1 MVFGDTSIS
10 VDEVLVH
17 VFLLSIPKPR
27 TKQILLQHIIIT
39 SALKQDPK
47 VYYHIF
53 GKIRRCDTKTFTY
66 MEKTM
71 KLLGR
76 VFTFLLLAVT
86 FAACSSDDDSTDGDG
101 NIKPDVNVNDPVG
114 TVSLSMMK
122 GHDLNE
128 GATYIGNSSIHI
140 GNDYNF
146 NGGYFI
152 SLGTVKG
159 LGNVSY
165 IPTTGWADMVS
176 VRSGNGYVAYS
187 YGTFYRI
194 YVEKEIVGTT
204 GGIIGYDVKYQAPF
218 KGKDLELELPATSVS
233 FDKKGGTENIVFNNK
248 EFVVFTAKSSEDWCQ
263 IIPTS
268 TYNYSFLA
276 NGIQIIA
283 QPSNVAATTEATI
296 TLTTAYGKK
305 KEIKVTRGGV
315 DPYLTLN
322 ETSVTLDAKECERQV
337 GLNTN
342 IQKED
347 LTISNTASS
356 WCKAEFVD
364 QTRAIHA
371 SAARIKFVGN
381 KPAKAV
387 KAANAAGSASYYA
400 LVLKA
405 NSNDKDT
412 ERKGTITLKSKDGK
426 KSVTLNVI
434 QNKAYLYVRNE
445 GYNEVSFDNKEERN
459 AVIGNVYT
467 NLEYEDLQVSC
478 NETWCKP
485 ELQKDYWGNITLNTN
500 ISKNTTDKTRK
511 AKIVISNKTKTLSFT
526 MNVSQNGVKFVPSQT
541 KVGFDKN
548 QSNKTITINT
558 NIDWE
563 ASSNQS
569 WCTISR
575 NGNNLTIRATPYSGS
590 TANRKATISFKGLS
604 TKIEVD
610 QSKYALGDEY
620 YENGVKGQVIYMND
634 TTRYVGKEVGGTG
647 TVWSTE
653 KVATGATYEHDGRL
667 NLAIIKKISGWKDLY
682 PAFALCDALNTGSVT
697 GWYLPARDELCK
709 IQSQLS
715 GHYWSSSEKSQ
726 EYAYHVYNGYTYGN
740 KETLYKVKAVHRF

>member
-1 MVFGDTSIS
+1 
-10 VDEVLVH
+10 
-17 VFLLSIPKPR
+17 
-27 TKQILLQHIIIT
+27 
-39 SALKQDPK
+39 
-47 VYYHIF
+47 
-53 GKIRRCDTKTFTY
+53 
-66 MEKTM
+66 MEKTI
-71 KLLGR
+71 KLLER
-76 VFTFLLLAVT
+76 IFTFLLLAVV

-101 NIKPDVNVNDPVG
+101 NIKPDVNVNDPAG

-122 GHDLNE
+122 GSSISE
-128 GATYIGNSSIHI
+128 GATRIGGSYIYI

-146 NGGYFI
+146 DGGYFI

-176 VRSGNGYVAYS
+176 VRNNNGYVAYS
-187 YGTFYRI
+187 NGSFYRI
-194 YVEKEIVGTT
+194 FVEKEIVGTT

-218 KGKDLELELPATSVS
+218 KGKDLELELPATSIS
-233 FDKKGGTENIVFNNK
+233 FDKKGGTENIVFDNK

-371 SAARIKFVGN
+371 NAARIKFVGN
-381 KPAKAV
+381 KPAKTV
-387 KAANAAGSASYYA
+387 KAAGSTNYYA

-405 NSNDKDT
+405 EANDKET
-412 ERKGTITLKSKDGK
+412 ERKGVVTLKSKDGK
-426 KSVTLNVI
+426 KSVTLNIV
-434 QNKAYLYVRNE
+434 
-445 GYNEVSFDNKEERN
+445 
-459 AVIGNVYT
+459 
-467 NLEYEDLQVSC
+467 
-478 NETWCKP
+478 
-485 ELQKDYWGNITLNTN
+485 QKGI
-500 ISKNTTDKTRK
+500 
-511 AKIVISNKTKTLSFT
+511 
-526 MNVSQNGVKFVPSQT
+526 KFVPSQT

-590 TANRKATISFKGLS
+590 AANRKATITFKGLS

-620 YENGVKGQVIYMND
+620 NENGVKGEVICIND
-634 TTRYVGKEVGGTG
+634 TIRYVGKDVGEAI
-647 TVWSTE
+647 WSTE
-653 KVATGATYEHDGRL
+653 KVATGATDEYDGRV
-667 NLAIIKKISGWKDLY
+667 NMAIIKKISGWKDLY

-697 GWYLPARDELCK
+697 GWYLPALYELYN
-709 IQSQLS
+709 IYIGGYDLRY
-715 GHYWSSSEKSQ
+715 HYYWTST
-726 EYAYHVYNGYTYGN
+726 EYAKDISYSSDGYASYTPKN
-740 KETLYKVKAVHRF
+740 LKYKVKAVHRF

>member
-1 MVFGDTSIS
+1 MS
-10 VDEVLVH
+10 V
-17 VFLLSIPKPR
+17 I
-27 TKQILLQHIIIT
+27 
-39 SALKQDPK
+39 
-47 VYYHIF
+47 
-53 GKIRRCDTKTFTY
+53 
-66 MEKTM
+66 
-71 KLLGR
+71 
-76 VFTFLLLAVT
+76 
-86 FAACSSDDDSTDGDG
+86 ACSSDDSTDGDG
-101 NIKPDVNVNDPVG
+101 NIKPDVNVNDPAG

-122 GHDLNE
+122 GPSISE
-128 GATYIGNSSIHI
+128 GATGIGGSYIYI

-146 NGGYFI
+146 DGGSFI

-165 IPTTGWADMVS
+165 IPTTGWADKVS
-176 VRSGNGYVAYS
+176 VRNNNGYVAYS
-187 YGTFYRI
+187 HGTFYRI
-194 YVEKEIVGTT
+194 FVEKKIVGTT

-233 FDKKGGTENIVFNNK
+233 FDKNGGTENIVFNNK
-248 EFVVFTAKSSEDWCQ
+248 EFVVFTAKSSENWCQ

-268 TYNYSFLA
+268 TYNYSFLS
-276 NGIQIIA
+276 NGIQIEVY
-283 QPSNVAATTEATI
+283 PSDVAATTEATI

-322 ETSVTLDAKECERQV
+322 ETSVTLDAKECKRQI

-434 QNKAYLYVRNE
+434 QDKAYLYVE
-445 GYNEVSFDNKEERN
+445 DKGYNKASFDNEERN
-459 AVIGNVYT
+459 ATIGTVYT
-467 NLEYEDLQVSC
+467 SLEYKDLQVSC
-478 NETWCKP
+478 NEAWCKP
-485 ELQKDYWGNITLNTN
+485 ELQKSYGQIILNAN
-500 ISKNTTDKTRK
+500 ISKNTTEKSRE

-526 MNVSQNGVKFVPSQT
+526 LTVSQSGVKFIPSQT

-548 QSNKTITINT
+548 YSNKTITINT

-563 ASSNQS
+563 ASTNQS
-569 WCTISR
+569 WCTISK

-590 TANRKATISFKGLS
+590 AANRKATISFKGLS

-620 YENGVKGQVIYMND
+620 NENGVKGQVICIND
-634 TTRYVGKEVGGTG
+634 TIRYVGKDVGNA
-647 TVWSTE
+647 VWSNE
-653 KVATGATYEHDGRL
+653 SVLTGANNEYDGRV
-667 NLAIIKKISGWKDLY
+667 NMAIIKKISGWKDLY
-682 PAFALCDALNTGSVT
+682 PAFALCDALNTGNVT
-697 GWYLPARDELCK
+697 GWYLPATKELSDIYAK
-709 IQSQLS
+709 GNGIRS
-715 GHYWSSSEKSQ
+715 YFWSST
-726 EYAYHVYNGYTYGN
+726 EYSVNQAYRNYNGWSQDQK
-740 KETLYKVKAVHRF
+740 KESYKVKAVHRF

>member
-1 MVFGDTSIS
+1 
-10 VDEVLVH
+10 
-17 VFLLSIPKPR
+17 
-27 TKQILLQHIIIT
+27 
-39 SALKQDPK
+39 
-47 VYYHIF
+47 
-53 GKIRRCDTKTFTY
+53 

-76 VFTFLLLAVT
+76 VFTFLLLAIT
-86 FAACSSDDDSTDGDG
+86 FVACSSDDASTDGDG
-101 NIKPDVNVNDPVG
+101 NIKPDVKVNDPAG

-122 GHDLNE
+122 GRSIYD
-128 GATYIGNSSIHI
+128 GATGIGSIYIGD
-140 GNDYNF
+140 DYNF
-146 NGGYFI
+146 DGGYFI

-165 IPTTGWADMVS
+165 IPTTGWANKVS
-176 VRSGNGYVAYS
+176 VRCDNGYVAYDP
-187 YGTFYRI
+187 YRGFYRI
-194 YVEKEIVGTT
+194 FVEKEIVGTT
-204 GGIIGYDVKYQAPF
+204 GGIIGYDVKYQSPF

-283 QPSNVAATTEATI
+283 RPSDVAATTEATI

-434 QNKAYLYVRNE
+434 QNKAYLYVRDE
-445 GYNEVSFDNKEERN
+445 GYNEVSFDNEERN

-485 ELQKDYWGNITLNTN
+485 ELQKDYRGYTLNTN
-500 ISKNTTDKTRK
+500 ISKNTTEKTRK

-526 MNVSQNGVKFVPSQT
+526 LTVSQRGVQFIPSQT

-548 QSNKTITINT
+548 QSYKTITINT

-590 TANRKATISFKGLS
+590 AANRKATITFKGLS

-610 QSKYALGDEY
+610 QSKYAVGDQY
-620 YENGVKGQVIYMND
+620 SENGVKGQVVYMD
-634 TTRYVGKEVGGTG
+634 GTIRYVGKDVGEAA
-647 TVWSTE
+647 WSTE
-653 KVATGATYEHDGRL
+653 TVLTGATDHNDGRV
-667 NLAIIKKISGWKDLY
+667 NMAIIKKIPGWKGLY
-682 PAFALCDALNTGSVT
+682 PAFALCDALNTGGVT
-697 GWYLPARDELCK
+697 GWYLPAYYELRRIVSNGK
-709 IQSQLS
+709 
-715 GHYWSSSEKSQ
+715 YWSSSEDSESIANTDKH
-726 EYAYHVYNGYTYGN
+726 ARD
-740 KETLYKVKAVHRF
+740 KKDIFIVKAVHRF

>member
-1 MVFGDTSIS
+1 
-10 VDEVLVH
+10 
-17 VFLLSIPKPR
+17 
-27 TKQILLQHIIIT
+27 
-39 SALKQDPK
+39 
-47 VYYHIF
+47 
-53 GKIRRCDTKTFTY
+53 
-66 MEKTM
+66 MEKTI
-71 KLLGR
+71 KLLER
-76 VFTFLLLAVT
+76 VFTFLLLAVA

-101 NIKPDVNVNDPVG
+101 NIKPDVNVNDPAG

-146 NGGYFI
+146 DGGYFI

-165 IPTTGWADMVS
+165 IPTTGWASNVS

-387 KAANAAGSASYYA
+387 KAAGSTNYYA

-405 NSNDKDT
+405 EANDKET
-412 ERKGTITLKSKDGK
+412 ERKGVVTLKSKDGK
-426 KSVTLNVI
+426 KSVTLNIV
-434 QNKAYLYVRNE
+434 
-445 GYNEVSFDNKEERN
+445 
-459 AVIGNVYT
+459 
-467 NLEYEDLQVSC
+467 
-478 NETWCKP
+478 
-485 ELQKDYWGNITLNTN
+485 QKGI
-500 ISKNTTDKTRK
+500 
-511 AKIVISNKTKTLSFT
+511 
-526 MNVSQNGVKFVPSQT
+526 KFIPSQT

-569 WCTISR
+569 WCTLTR
-575 NGNNLTIRATPYSGS
+575 NGNDLTIRATPYSGS
-590 TANRKATISFKGLS
+590 AANRKATISFKGLS

-610 QSKYALGDEY
+610 QSKYAVGETY
-620 YENGVKGQVIYMND
+620 NENGVKGKVIYMND
-634 TTRYVGKEVGGTG
+634 TIRYVGKDVGEAA
-647 TVWSTE
+647 WSTE
-653 KVATGATYEHDGRL
+653 EVATGATEMYDGRV
-667 NLAIIKKISGWKDLY
+667 NMAIIKKISGWKGLY
-682 PAFALCDALNTGSVT
+682 PAFALCDALNTRGVT
-697 GWYLPARDELCK
+697 GWYLPAYYELRRIVSNGK
-709 IQSQLS
+709 
-715 GHYWSSSEKSQ
+715 YWSSSEYS
-726 EYAYHVYNGYTYGN
+726 ERIANTNYNAHDK
-740 KETLYKVKAVHRF
+740 KEIFIVKAIHRF

>member
-1 MVFGDTSIS
+1 
-10 VDEVLVH
+10 
-17 VFLLSIPKPR
+17 
-27 TKQILLQHIIIT
+27 
-39 SALKQDPK
+39 
-47 VYYHIF
+47 
-53 GKIRRCDTKTFTY
+53 
-66 MEKTM
+66 M

-76 VFTFLLLAVT
+76 VFTFLLLAIT
-86 FAACSSDDDSTDGDG
+86 FVACSSDDASIDGDG
-101 NIKPDVNVNDPVG
+101 NIKPDVNVNDPAG

-122 GHDLNE
+122 GPSIRE
-128 GATYIGNSSIHI
+128 GATRIGGSDIYI

-146 NGGYFI
+146 DGGYFI
-152 SLGTVKG
+152 SLGAVKG

-165 IPTTGWADMVS
+165 IPTQGWADMVS
-176 VRSGNGYVAYS
+176 VRSGNGYVAYDP
-187 YGTFYRI
+187 YRGFYRI
-194 YVEKEIVGTT
+194 FVEKEIVGTT
-204 GGIIGYDVKYQAPF
+204 GGIIGYDVKYQVPF

-315 DPYLTLN
+315 DPYLTLD

-356 WCKAEFVD
+356 WCEAEFVD

-426 KSVTLNVI
+426 KSVTLNIV
-434 QNKAYLYVRNE
+434 
-445 GYNEVSFDNKEERN
+445 
-459 AVIGNVYT
+459 
-467 NLEYEDLQVSC
+467 
-478 NETWCKP
+478 
-485 ELQKDYWGNITLNTN
+485 QKGI
-500 ISKNTTDKTRK
+500 
-511 AKIVISNKTKTLSFT
+511 
-526 MNVSQNGVKFVPSQT
+526 KFIPSQT

-563 ASSNQS
+563 PSSNQS
-569 WCTISR
+569 WCTTSR

-610 QSKYALGDEY
+610 QSKYAVGETY
-620 YENGVKGQVIYMND
+620 NENGVKGEIIYMND
-634 TTRYVGKEVGGTG
+634 TIRYVGKDVGEAA
-647 TVWSTE
+647 WSTE
-653 KVATGATYEHDGRL
+653 TVLTGATDENDGRV
-667 NLAIIKKISGWKDLY
+667 NMAIIKKISGWKGLY
-682 PAFALCDALNTGSVT
+682 PAFALCDALNTGNVT
-697 GWYLPARDELCK
+697 GWYLPAREELYD
-709 IQSQLS
+709 I
-715 GHYWSSSEKSQ
+715 HRFHRFDNDYWSSTED
-726 EYAYHVYNGYTYGN
+726 YVNAACYFYYNGWSQTP
-740 KETLYKVKAVHRF
+740 KERICKVKAVHRF

>member
-1 MVFGDTSIS
+1 M
-10 VDEVLVH
+10 
-17 VFLLSIPKPR
+17 
-27 TKQILLQHIIIT
+27 
-39 SALKQDPK
+39 
-47 VYYHIF
+47 
-53 GKIRRCDTKTFTY
+53 GKTI
-66 MEKTM
+66 
-71 KLLGR
+71 KLLER
-76 VFTFLLLAVT
+76 VFTFLLLAVA

-101 NIKPDVNVNDPVG
+101 NIKPDVNVNDPAG

-122 GHDLNE
+122 GSSIAG
-128 GATYIGNSSIHI
+128 GATRIGGSNIYI

-146 NGGYFI
+146 DGGYFI

-176 VRSGNGYVAYS
+176 VRSNNGYVAYS

-248 EFVVFTAKSSEDWCQ
+248 EFVVYTAKSSEDWCQ

-283 QPSNVAATTEATI
+283 QPSDVATTTEATI

-381 KPAKAV
+381 KPAKEV
-387 KAANAAGSASYYA
+387 KAAGSTNYYI

-405 NSNDKDT
+405 EANDKET
-412 ERKGTITLKSKDGK
+412 ERKGVVTLKSKDGK
-426 KSVTLNVI
+426 KSVTLNIV
-434 QNKAYLYVRNE
+434 
-445 GYNEVSFDNKEERN
+445 
-459 AVIGNVYT
+459 
-467 NLEYEDLQVSC
+467 
-478 NETWCKP
+478 
-485 ELQKDYWGNITLNTN
+485 QKGI
-500 ISKNTTDKTRK
+500 
-511 AKIVISNKTKTLSFT
+511 
-526 MNVSQNGVKFVPSQT
+526 KFIPSQT

-548 QSNKTITINT
+548 QSNKTITIYT

-569 WCTISR
+569 WCTLSR
-575 NGNNLTIRATPYSGS
+575 NGNDLTIRATPYSGS
-590 TANRKATISFKGLS
+590 AANRKATISFKGLS

-610 QSKYALGDEY
+610 QSKYAVDDEY
-620 YENGVKGQVIYMND
+620 NENGVKGKVIYMND
-634 TTRYVGKEVGGTG
+634 TIRYVGKDVGEAA
-647 TVWSTE
+647 WSTE
-653 KVATGATYEHDGRL
+653 EVATGATDTYDGRV
-667 NLAIIKKISGWKDLY
+667 NTTIIKKISGWKDLY
-682 PAFALCDALNTGSVT
+682 PAFASCDALNTGGVT
-697 GWYLPARDELCK
+697 GWYLPAHYELSR
-709 IQSQLS
+709 IVSN
-715 GHYWSSSEKSQ
+715 GIYWSSSESSKES
-726 EYAYHVYNGYTYGN
+726 AYINYKYNARG
-740 KETLYKVKAVHRF
+740 KKDIFKVKAIHRF

>member
-1 MVFGDTSIS
+1 
-10 VDEVLVH
+10 
-17 VFLLSIPKPR
+17 
-27 TKQILLQHIIIT
+27 
-39 SALKQDPK
+39 
-47 VYYHIF
+47 
-53 GKIRRCDTKTFTY
+53 
-66 MEKTM
+66 MEKTI
-71 KLLGR
+71 KLLER
-76 VFTFLLLAVT
+76 VFTFLLLAVA

-101 NIKPDVNVNDPVG
+101 NIKPDVNVNDPAG

-146 NGGYFI
+146 DGGYFI

-165 IPTTGWADMVS
+165 IPTTGWASNVS

-283 QPSNVAATTEATI
+283 QPSNVAAKTEATI

-322 ETSVTLDAKECERQV
+322 ETSVTLDAKECEREV

-387 KAANAAGSASYYA
+387 KAAGSTNYYT

-405 NSNDKDT
+405 EANDKET
-412 ERKGTITLKSKDGK
+412 ERKGVVTIKSKDGK
-426 KSVTLNVI
+426 KSVTLNIV
-434 QNKAYLYVRNE
+434 
-445 GYNEVSFDNKEERN
+445 
-459 AVIGNVYT
+459 
-467 NLEYEDLQVSC
+467 
-478 NETWCKP
+478 
-485 ELQKDYWGNITLNTN
+485 QKGIT
-500 ISKNTTDKTRK
+500 
-511 AKIVISNKTKTLSFT
+511 
-526 MNVSQNGVKFVPSQT
+526 FVPSQT

-548 QSNKTITINT
+548 HSNKTITINT

-569 WCTISR
+569 WCTLSR
-575 NGNNLTIRATPYSGS
+575 NGNKLTIRATPYSGS
-590 TANRKATISFKGLS
+590 AANRKATISFKGLS

-610 QSKYALGDEY
+610 QSKYAVGETY
-620 YENGVKGQVIYMND
+620 NENGVKGKVIYMND
-634 TTRYVGKEVGGTG
+634 TIRYVEKDVGEAA
-647 TVWSTE
+647 WSTE
-653 KVATGATYEHDGRL
+653 EVATGATDMYDGRV
-667 NLAIIKKISGWKDLY
+667 NTTIIKKISGWKDLY
-682 PAFALCDALNTGSVT
+682 PAFALCDALNTGGVT
-697 GWYLPARDELCK
+697 GWYLPAYEELRR
-709 IQSQLS
+709 IASN
-715 GHYWSSSEKSQ
+715 GGEYWSST
-726 EYAYHVYNGYTYGN
+726 EYSYSKEEAFIGYNSYTRY
-740 KETLYKVKAVHRF
+740 KKQIFKVKAIHRF

>member
-1 MVFGDTSIS
+1 
-10 VDEVLVH
+10 
-17 VFLLSIPKPR
+17 
-27 TKQILLQHIIIT
+27 
-39 SALKQDPK
+39 
-47 VYYHIF
+47 
-53 GKIRRCDTKTFTY
+53 
-66 MEKTM
+66 MEKTI
-71 KLLGR
+71 KLLER
-76 VFTFLLLAVT
+76 VFTFLLLAVA

-101 NIKPDVNVNDPVG
+101 NIKPNVNVNDPVG

-122 GHDLNE
+122 GPSIRE
-128 GATYIGNSSIHI
+128 GATGIGSIYIGD
-140 GNDYNF
+140 DYNF
-146 NGGYFI
+146 DGGYFI

-165 IPTTGWADMVS
+165 IPTTGWASKVS
-176 VRSGNGYVAYS
+176 VRSGNGYVACDP
-187 YGTFYRI
+187 YGFFYRI
-194 YVEKEIVGTT
+194 FVEKEIVGTT

-233 FDKKGGTENIVFNNK
+233 FDKKGGTENIVLDNK
-248 EFVVFTAKSSEDWCQ
+248 EFVVFTAKSSENWCQ
-263 IIPTS
+263 VIHTS
-268 TYNYSFLA
+268 TYNYSFLS
-276 NGIQIIA
+276 NGLQIKVY
-283 QPSNVAATTEATI
+283 PSNVAATTEATI

-434 QNKAYLYVRNE
+434 QNKAYLYVGNE
-445 GYNEVSFDNKEERN
+445 GYNEVSFDNEERN

-467 NLEYEDLQVSC
+467 SLEYEDLQVSC
-478 NETWCKP
+478 NEAWCKP
-485 ELQKDYWGNITLNTN
+485 ELQKKSYGIELNAN
-500 ISKNTTDKTRK
+500 ISKNATEKSRK
-511 AKIVISNKTKTLSFT
+511 AKIMISNKTKTLNFT
-526 MNVSQNGVKFVPSQT
+526 MNVSQRGITFVPSQT

-575 NGNNLTIRATPYSGS
+575 NGNNLTIRATPYSGT
-590 TANRKATISFKGLS
+590 TANRKATITFKGLS

-610 QSKYALGDEY
+610 QSKYAVGDQY
-620 YENGVKGQVIYMND
+620 SENGVKGEVICMID
-634 TTRYVGKEVGGTG
+634 TIRYVGKEVGEA
-647 TVWSTE
+647 VWSTE
-653 KVATGATYEHDGRL
+653 NVETGAKDYSDGRV
-667 NLAIIKKISGWKDLY
+667 NMAIIKKISGWKTLY
-682 PAFALCDALNTGSVT
+682 PAFALCDALNTGGVI
-697 GWYLPARDELCK
+697 GWYLPARKEFRFNSEGK
-709 IQSQLS
+709 
-715 GHYWSSSEKSQ
+715 YWSSTEGDYTTAYDNQGSWQYKSSR
-726 EYAYHVYNGYTYGN
+726 
-740 KETLYKVKAVHRF
+740 LKVKAIHRF

>member
-1 MVFGDTSIS
+1 
-10 VDEVLVH
+10 
-17 VFLLSIPKPR
+17 
-27 TKQILLQHIIIT
+27 
-39 SALKQDPK
+39 
-47 VYYHIF
+47 
-53 GKIRRCDTKTFTY
+53 
-66 MEKTM
+66 MEKTI
-71 KLLGR
+71 KLLER
-76 VFTFLLLAVT
+76 VFTFLLLAVA
-86 FAACSSDDDSTDGDG
+86 FAACSSDDDSTDGNG

-122 GHDLNE
+122 GPSIRE
-128 GATYIGNSSIHI
+128 GATGIGSIYI

-146 NGGYFI
+146 DGGYFI

-165 IPTTGWADMVS
+165 IPTTGWASKVS
-176 VRSGNGYVAYS
+176 VRSGNGYVACDP
-187 YGTFYRI
+187 YGFFYRI
-194 YVEKEIVGTT
+194 FVEKEIVGTT

-283 QPSNVAATTEATI
+283 QPSDVATTTEATI

-434 QNKAYLYVRNE
+434 QNKAYLYVRSE
-445 GYNEVSFDNKEERN
+445 GYNEVSFDNEERN
-459 AVIGNVYT
+459 AAIGNVYT
-467 NLEYEDLQVSC
+467 SLEYEDLQVSC
-478 NETWCKP
+478 NEAWCKP
-485 ELQKDYWGNITLNTN
+485 ELQKESYGYIILNAN
-500 ISKNTTDKTRK
+500 ISKNATEKTRK
-511 AKIVISNKTKTLSFT
+511 AKIVISNKTKTLNFT
-526 MNVSQNGVKFVPSQT
+526 MNVSQRGITFVPSQT

-569 WCTISR
+569 WCTLSR
-575 NGNNLTIRATPYSGS
+575 NGNNLTIRVTPYSGS
-590 TANRKATISFKGLS
+590 AANRKATITFKGLS

-620 YENGVKGQVIYMND
+620 NENGVKGEVICIND
-634 TTRYVGKEVGGTG
+634 TIRYVGKDVGKTA
-647 TVWSTE
+647 WSTE
-653 KVATGATYEHDGRL
+653 EVATGATDKYDGRL
-667 NLAIIKKISGWKDLY
+667 NMAVIKKISGWKDLY

-697 GWYLPARDELCK
+697 GWYLPAMYELETINRVGIIRDW
-709 IQSQLS
+709 
-715 GHYWSSSEKSQ
+715 HWSSTEYNESEAFIS
-726 EYAYHVYNGYTYGN
+726 YGN
-740 KETLYKVKAVHRF
+740 SGDHPKRTKYEVKAVHRF

>member
-1 MVFGDTSIS
+1 MST
-10 VDEVLVH
+10 
-17 VFLLSIPKPR
+17 PKPR
-27 TKQILLQHIIIT
+27 TKQIPLQHIIIT
-39 SALKQDPK
+39 SALIQEPK
-47 VYYHIF
+47 IYYNIF
-53 GKIRRCDTKTFTY
+53 GNLRRCNIKTFTY
-66 MEKTM
+66 MEKTI
-71 KLLGR
+71 KLLER
-76 VFTFLLLAVT
+76 VFTFLLLAVA

-101 NIKPDVNVNDPVG
+101 NIKPDVNVNDPAG

-146 NGGYFI
+146 DGGYFI

-165 IPTTGWADMVS
+165 IPTTGWASNFS

-322 ETSVTLDAKECERQV
+322 ETSVTLDAKECERQI

-364 QTRAIHA
+364 QTRAIHT

-381 KPAKAV
+381 KPAKAI
-387 KAANAAGSASYYA
+387 KAAGSTNYYA

-405 NSNDKDT
+405 EENDKET
-412 ERKGTITLKSKDGK
+412 ERKGVVTLKSKDGK
-426 KSVTLNVI
+426 KSVTLNIV
-434 QNKAYLYVRNE
+434 
-445 GYNEVSFDNKEERN
+445 
-459 AVIGNVYT
+459 
-467 NLEYEDLQVSC
+467 
-478 NETWCKP
+478 
-485 ELQKDYWGNITLNTN
+485 QKGI
-500 ISKNTTDKTRK
+500 
-511 AKIVISNKTKTLSFT
+511 
-526 MNVSQNGVKFVPSQT
+526 KFIPSQT
-541 KVGFDKN
+541 KVCFDKN
-548 QSNKTITINT
+548 YSNKTITINT
-558 NIDWE
+558 NLDWE

-569 WCTISR
+569 WCTLTK

-590 TANRKATISFKGLS
+590 TANRIATISFKGLS

-610 QSKYALGDEY
+610 QSKYALGEEY
-620 YENGVKGQVIYMND
+620 NENGVKGQVICMND
-634 TTRYVGKEVGGTG
+634 TVRFVGTAA
-647 TVWSTE
+647 WSTE
-653 KVATGATYEHDGRL
+653 KVATGAIYKHDGRL
-667 NLAIIKKISGWKDLY
+667 NMDVIKKISGWKDLY

-697 GWYLPARDELCK
+697 GWYLPAINELYAIK
-709 IQSQLS
+709 EQNII
-715 GHYWSSSEKSQ
+715 GKEAHWSST
-726 EYAYHVYNGYTYGN
+726 EYLTDFAYYFYSSRGSIYKTDQ
-740 KETLYKVKAVHRF
+740 YKVKAVHRF

>member
-1 MVFGDTSIS
+1 
-10 VDEVLVH
+10 
-17 VFLLSIPKPR
+17 
-27 TKQILLQHIIIT
+27 
-39 SALKQDPK
+39 
-47 VYYHIF
+47 
-53 GKIRRCDTKTFTY
+53 
-66 MEKTM
+66 MEKTI
-71 KLLGR
+71 KLLER
-76 VFTFLLLAVT
+76 VFTFLLLAVA
-86 FAACSSDDDSTDGDG
+86 FAACSSDEDSTDGNG

-122 GHDLNE
+122 GPSIRE
-128 GATYIGNSSIHI
+128 GATGIGSIYI

-146 NGGYFI
+146 DGGYFI

-165 IPTTGWADMVS
+165 IPTTGWASKVS

-248 EFVVFTAKSSEDWCQ
+248 EFVVYTAKSSEDWCQ

-296 TLTTAYGKK
+296 TLITAYGKK

-434 QNKAYLYVRNE
+434 QNKAYLYVGNE
-445 GYNEVSFDNKEERN
+445 GYNEVSFDNEERN

-467 NLEYEDLQVSC
+467 SLEYEDLQVSC
-478 NETWCKP
+478 DEAWCKP
-485 ELQKDYWGNITLNTN
+485 ELQKKSNGYIVLNAN
-500 ISKNTTDKTRK
+500 ISKNATEKSRK
-511 AKIVISNKTKTLSFT
+511 AKVVISNKTKTLNFT
-526 MNVSQNGVKFVPSQT
+526 MTISQNGVKFVPSQT

-548 QSNKTITINT
+548 QSNKTISINT
-558 NIDWE
+558 SLDWE
-563 ASSNQS
+563 ATSDQN
-569 WCTISR
+569 WCTVSR
-575 NGNNLTIRATPYSGS
+575 NGNNLTIRVTAYCGS
-590 TANRKATISFKGLS
+590 SASRKATISFKGLLS
-604 TKIEVD
+604 KIEVN
-610 QSKYALGDEY
+610 QSKYAVGDQY
-620 YENGVKGQVIYMND
+620 SENGVKGEVVYMND
-634 TTRYVGKEVGGTG
+634 TVRYVKKEVGESI
-647 TVWSTE
+647 WSTE
-653 KVATGATYEHDGRL
+653 NVETGANDNYDGMK
-667 NLAIIKKISGWKDLY
+667 NMAVIKKISGWKNLY
-682 PAFALCDALNTGSVT
+682 PAFALCDALNTSGVT
-697 GWYLPARDELCK
+697 GWYLPAYYELSNR
-709 IQSQLS
+709 IRPAN
-715 GHYWSSSEKSQ
+715 GTYWSSSESSNK
-726 EYAYHVYNGYTYGN
+726 YAGYYSPS
-740 KETLYKVKAVHRF
+740 ETNAARKTDTKLKVMAVHKF

>member
-1 MVFGDTSIS
+1 MS
-10 VDEVLVH
+10 V
-17 VFLLSIPKPR
+17 I
-27 TKQILLQHIIIT
+27 
-39 SALKQDPK
+39 
-47 VYYHIF
+47 
-53 GKIRRCDTKTFTY
+53 
-66 MEKTM
+66 
-71 KLLGR
+71 
-76 VFTFLLLAVT
+76 
-86 FAACSSDDDSTDGDG
+86 ACSSDDSTDGDG
-101 NIKPDVNVNDPVG
+101 NIKPDVNVNDPAG

-122 GHDLNE
+122 GPSTSE
-128 GATYIGNSSIHI
+128 GATRISGSYIYI

-146 NGGYFI
+146 DGGSFI

-165 IPTTGWADMVS
+165 IPTTGWADKVS
-176 VRSGNGYVAYS
+176 VRNNNGYVAYS
-187 YGTFYRI
+187 NGTFYRI
-194 YVEKEIVGTT
+194 FVEKEIVGTT

-218 KGKDLELELPATSVS
+218 KGKDLELELPATSIS

-412 ERKGTITLKSKDGK
+412 ERKGTITLKSKNGK

-434 QNKAYLYVRNE
+434 QNKAYLYVQQK
-445 GYNEVSFDNKEERN
+445 GYNEVSFDNEERN

-467 NLEYEDLQVSC
+467 SLEYEDLQVSC
-478 NETWCKP
+478 NEAWCKP
-485 ELQKDYWGNITLNTN
+485 ELQKKSYGIELNAN
-500 ISKNTTDKTRK
+500 ISKNATEKTRK

-526 MNVSQNGVKFVPSQT
+526 MNVSQNGVTFVPSQT

-590 TANRKATISFKGLS
+590 AANRKATITFKGLS

-620 YENGVKGQVIYMND
+620 NENGVKGQVICIYD
-634 TTRYVGKEVGGTG
+634 TIRYVGKDVG
-647 TVWSTE
+647 TVAWSTE
-653 KVATGATYEHDGRL
+653 EVATGATDKYDGRL
-667 NLAIIKKISGWKDLY
+667 NIAIIKKISGWKDLY

-697 GWYLPARDELCK
+697 GWYLPAMYELNTIHNVGNSIRDY
-709 IQSQLS
+709 
-715 GHYWSSSEKSQ
+715 HWSSTEYTASQ
-726 EYAYHVYNGYTYGN
+726 AYRHNTSYYIDSKRNQ
-740 KETLYKVKAVHRF
+740 YKVKAVHRF

>member
-1 MVFGDTSIS
+1 
-10 VDEVLVH
+10 
-17 VFLLSIPKPR
+17 
-27 TKQILLQHIIIT
+27 
-39 SALKQDPK
+39 
-47 VYYHIF
+47 
-53 GKIRRCDTKTFTY
+53 
-66 MEKTM
+66 MEKTI
-71 KLLGR
+71 KLLER
-76 VFTFLLLAVT
+76 IFTFLLLAVV

-101 NIKPDVNVNDPVG
+101 NIKPDVNVNDPAG

-122 GHDLNE
+122 GPSISE
-128 GATYIGNSSIHI
+128 GATRIGGSYIYI

-146 NGGYFI
+146 DGGYFI

-176 VRSGNGYVAYS
+176 VRNNNGYVAYS
-187 YGTFYRI
+187 NGSFYRI
-194 YVEKEIVGTT
+194 FVEKEIVGTT

-233 FDKKGGTENIVFNNK
+233 FDKKGGTENIVFDNK

-381 KPAKAV
+381 KPAKAA

-434 QNKAYLYVRNE
+434 QNKAYLYVQQK
-445 GYNEVSFDNKEERN
+445 GYNEVSFDNEERN

-467 NLEYEDLQVSC
+467 SLEYEDLQVSC
-478 NETWCKP
+478 SEAWCKP
-485 ELQKDYWGNITLNTN
+485 ELQKDHWGYITLNTN
-500 ISKNTTDKTRK
+500 ISKNTTEKTRK

-526 MNVSQNGVKFVPSQT
+526 MNVSQNGVTFVPSQT

-548 QSNKTITINT
+548 QSNKTISINT

-620 YENGVKGQVIYMND
+620 NENGVKGEVVYMND
-634 TTRYVGKEVGGTG
+634 TVRYIKKEVGESI
-647 TVWSTE
+647 WSTE
-653 KVATGATYEHDGRL
+653 NVETGANDKYDGMK
-667 NLAIIKKISGWKDLY
+667 NMAVIKKISGWKNLY
-682 PAFALCDALNTGSVT
+682 PAFALCDALNTSGVT
-697 GWYLPARDELCK
+697 GWYLPAYYELSNR
-709 IQSQLS
+709 IRPAN
-715 GHYWSSSEKSQ
+715 GTYWSSSESSNK
-726 EYAYHVYNGYTYGN
+726 YAGYYSPS
-740 KETLYKVKAVHRF
+740 ETNAARKTDTKLKVMAVHKF

>member
-1 MVFGDTSIS
+1 MS
-10 VDEVLVH
+10 V
-17 VFLLSIPKPR
+17 I
-27 TKQILLQHIIIT
+27 
-39 SALKQDPK
+39 
-47 VYYHIF
+47 
-53 GKIRRCDTKTFTY
+53 
-66 MEKTM
+66 
-71 KLLGR
+71 
-76 VFTFLLLAVT
+76 
-86 FAACSSDDDSTDGDG
+86 ACSSDDSTDGDG
-101 NIKPDVNVNDPVG
+101 NIKPDVNVNDPAG

-122 GHDLNE
+122 GPSISE
-128 GATYIGNSSIHI
+128 GATGIGGSYIYI

-146 NGGYFI
+146 DGGSFI

-165 IPTTGWADMVS
+165 IPTTGWADKVS
-176 VRSGNGYVAYS
+176 VRNNNGYVAYS
-187 YGTFYRI
+187 HGTFYRI
-194 YVEKEIVGTT
+194 FVEKEIVGTT

-233 FDKKGGTENIVFNNK
+233 FDKNGGTENIVFNNK
-248 EFVVFTAKSSEDWCQ
+248 EFVVFTAKSSENWCQ

-268 TYNYSFLA
+268 TYNYSFLS
-276 NGIQIIA
+276 NGIQIEVY
-283 QPSNVAATTEATI
+283 PSDVTATTEATI

-322 ETSVTLDAKECERQV
+322 ETSVTLDAKECKRQI

-356 WCKAEFVD
+356 WCEAEFVD

-387 KAANAAGSASYYA
+387 KAANTAGSASYYA

-434 QNKAYLYVRNE
+434 QDKAYLYVKDK
-445 GYNEVSFDNKEERN
+445 GYNKASFDNEERN
-459 AVIGNVYT
+459 ATIGTVYT
-467 NLEYEDLQVSC
+467 SLEYEDLQVSC
-478 NETWCKP
+478 NEAWCKP
-485 ELQKDYWGNITLNTN
+485 ELQKSYGQIILNAN
-500 ISKNTTDKTRK
+500 ISKNTTEKSRE

-526 MNVSQNGVKFVPSQT
+526 LTVSQSGVKFIPSQT

-548 QSNKTITINT
+548 YSNKTITINT

-563 ASSNQS
+563 ASTNQS
-569 WCTISR
+569 WCTISK

-590 TANRKATISFKGLS
+590 AANRKATISFKGLS

-620 YENGVKGQVIYMND
+620 NENGVKGQVICIND
-634 TTRYVGKEVGGTG
+634 TIRYVGKDVGNA
-647 TVWSTE
+647 VWSNE
-653 KVATGATYEHDGRL
+653 SVLTGANNEYDGRV
-667 NLAIIKKISGWKDLY
+667 NMAIIKKISGWKDLY
-682 PAFALCDALNTGSVT
+682 PAFALCDALNTGNVT
-697 GWYLPARDELCK
+697 GWYLPATKELSDIYAK
-709 IQSQLS
+709 GNGIRS
-715 GHYWSSSEKSQ
+715 YFWSST
-726 EYAYHVYNGYTYGN
+726 EYSVNQAYRNYNGWSQDQK
-740 KETLYKVKAVHRF
+740 KESYKVKAVHRF

>member
-1 MVFGDTSIS
+1 
-10 VDEVLVH
+10 
-17 VFLLSIPKPR
+17 
-27 TKQILLQHIIIT
+27 
-39 SALKQDPK
+39 
-47 VYYHIF
+47 
-53 GKIRRCDTKTFTY
+53 
-66 MEKTM
+66 MEKTI
-71 KLLGR
+71 KLLER
-76 VFTFLLLAVT
+76 IFTFLLLAVV

-101 NIKPDVNVNDPVG
+101 NIKPDVNVNDPAG

-122 GHDLNE
+122 GSSISE
-128 GATYIGNSSIHI
+128 GATRIGGSYIYI

-146 NGGYFI
+146 DGGYFI

-176 VRSGNGYVAYS
+176 VRNNNGYVAYS
-187 YGTFYRI
+187 NGSFYRI
-194 YVEKEIVGTT
+194 FVEKEIAGTT

-233 FDKKGGTENIVFNNK
+233 FDKKGGTENIVFDNK

-405 NSNDKDT
+405 NSNDRDT

-434 QNKAYLYVRNE
+434 QDKAYLYVQQK
-445 GYNEVSFDNKEERN
+445 GYNEVSFDNEERN

-478 NETWCKP
+478 SEAWCKP
-485 ELQKDYWGNITLNTN
+485 ELQKDHWGYITLNTN
-500 ISKNTTDKTRK
+500 ISKNTTEKTRK

-526 MNVSQNGVKFVPSQT
+526 MNVSQSGVKFVPSQT

-590 TANRKATISFKGLS
+590 AANRKATISFKGLS

-620 YENGVKGQVIYMND
+620 NENGVKGEVAYMND
-634 TTRYVGKEVGGTG
+634 TVRYVKKEVGKS
-647 TVWSTE
+647 VWSTE
-653 KVATGATYEHDGRL
+653 NVETGANDNYNGMK
-667 NLAIIKKISGWKDLY
+667 NMAVIKKISDWKNLY
-682 PAFALCDALNTGSVT
+682 PAFALCDALNAEGVT
-697 GWYLPARDELCK
+697 GWYLPALFELERFA
-709 IQSQLS
+709 
-715 GHYWSSSEKSQ
+715 SSSEYWNSTEDSYSLVWINNRYSAK
-726 EYAYHVYNGYTYGN
+726 
-740 KETLYKVKAVHRF
+740 YKNEITKVMAIHKF

>member
-1 MVFGDTSIS
+1 MST
-10 VDEVLVH
+10 
-17 VFLLSIPKPR
+17 PKPG
-27 TKQILLQHIIIT
+27 TKQIPLQHIIIT
-39 SALKQDPK
+39 SALTQEPK
-47 VYYHIF
+47 IYYNIF
-53 GKIRRCDTKTFTY
+53 GNLRRCNIKTFTY
-66 MEKTM
+66 MEKTI
-71 KLLGR
+71 KLLER
-76 VFTFLLLAVT
+76 VFTFLLLAVA

-101 NIKPDVNVNDPVG
+101 NIKPDVNVNDPAG

-146 NGGYFI
+146 DGGYFI

-165 IPTTGWADMVS
+165 IPTTGWASNFS

-342 IQKED
+342 IQKEE

-426 KSVTLNVI
+426 KSVTLDVI
-434 QNKAYLYVRNE
+434 QEKAYLYVRE
-445 GYNEVSFDNKEERN
+445 KGYNEVSFDNEERN
-459 AVIGNVYT
+459 GIIGTVYT
-467 NLEYEDLQVSC
+467 SLEYEDLQVSC
-478 NETWCKP
+478 NEAWCKP
-485 ELQKDYWGNITLNTN
+485 ELQKKSYGIELNAN
-500 ISKNTTDKTRK
+500 ISKNATEKTRK

-526 MNVSQNGVKFVPSQT
+526 LTVSQRGINFIPSQT

-569 WCTISR
+569 WCTISK

-590 TANRKATISFKGLS
+590 AANRKATISFKGLS

-610 QSKYALGDEY
+610 QSKYAVGETY
-620 YENGVKGQVIYMND
+620 NENGVKGKVIYMND
-634 TTRYVGKEVGGTG
+634 TIRYVGKDVGEAA
-647 TVWSTE
+647 WSTE
-653 KVATGATYEHDGRL
+653 EVATGATEMYDGRV
-667 NLAIIKKISGWKDLY
+667 NMAIIKKISGWKGLY
-682 PAFALCDALNTGSVT
+682 PAFALCDALNTGGVT
-697 GWYLPARDELCK
+697 GWYLPAYYELRRIVSNGK
-709 IQSQLS
+709 
-715 GHYWSSSEKSQ
+715 YWSSSEYS
-726 EYAYHVYNGYTYGN
+726 ERIAYTDYNAHDK
-740 KETLYKVKAVHRF
+740 KEIFIVKAIHRF

>member
-1 MVFGDTSIS
+1 
-10 VDEVLVH
+10 
-17 VFLLSIPKPR
+17 
-27 TKQILLQHIIIT
+27 
-39 SALKQDPK
+39 
-47 VYYHIF
+47 
-53 GKIRRCDTKTFTY
+53 

-76 VFTFLLLAVT
+76 VFTFLLLAIT
-86 FAACSSDDDSTDGDG
+86 FVACSSDDASTDGDG
-101 NIKPDVNVNDPVG
+101 NIKPDVNVNDPAG

-122 GHDLNE
+122 GPSIRE
-128 GATYIGNSSIHI
+128 GATRIGGSDIYI

-146 NGGYFI
+146 DGGYFI
-152 SLGTVKG
+152 SLGAVKG

-165 IPTTGWADMVS
+165 IPTQGWADMVS
-176 VRSGNGYVAYS
+176 VRSGNGYVAYDP
-187 YGTFYRI
+187 YRGFYRI
-194 YVEKEIVGTT
+194 FVEKEIVGTT
-204 GGIIGYDVKYQAPF
+204 GGIIGYDVKYQVPF

-315 DPYLTLN
+315 DPYLTLD

-405 NSNDKDT
+405 NSNDKET
-412 ERKGTITLKSKDGK
+412 ERKGVVTLKSKDGK
-426 KSVTLNVI
+426 KSVTLNIV
-434 QNKAYLYVRNE
+434 
-445 GYNEVSFDNKEERN
+445 
-459 AVIGNVYT
+459 
-467 NLEYEDLQVSC
+467 
-478 NETWCKP
+478 
-485 ELQKDYWGNITLNTN
+485 QKGI
-500 ISKNTTDKTRK
+500 
-511 AKIVISNKTKTLSFT
+511 
-526 MNVSQNGVKFVPSQT
+526 KFIPSQT

-620 YENGVKGQVIYMND
+620 NENGVKGKVICIND
-634 TTRYVGKEVGGTG
+634 TIRYVGKDVGEA
-647 TVWSTE
+647 VWSTE
-653 KVATGATYEHDGRL
+653 TVLTGATDENDGRV
-667 NLAIIKKISGWKDLY
+667 NMAIIKKISGWKDLY
-682 PAFALCDALNTGSVT
+682 PAFALCDALNTGNVT
-697 GWYLPARDELCK
+697 GWYLPATEELLK
-709 IQSQLS
+709 SRASRYIFGDYS
-715 GHYWSSSEKSQ
+715 YWSST
-726 EYAYHVYNGYTYGN
+726 EYIVDMACIFNGLYQNIHHVP
-740 KETLYKVKAVHRF
+740 KESICKVKAVHRF

>member
-1 MVFGDTSIS
+1 
-10 VDEVLVH
+10 
-17 VFLLSIPKPR
+17 
-27 TKQILLQHIIIT
+27 
-39 SALKQDPK
+39 
-47 VYYHIF
+47 
-53 GKIRRCDTKTFTY
+53 
-66 MEKTM
+66 MEKTI
-71 KLLGR
+71 KLLER
-76 VFTFLLLAVT
+76 VFTFLLLAVA

-122 GHDLNE
+122 GPSIYD
-128 GATYIGNSSIHI
+128 GATGIGSIYIGE
-140 GNDYNF
+140 DYNF
-146 NGGYFI
+146 DGGAFI

-165 IPTTGWADMVS
+165 IPTTGWASKVS
-176 VRSGNGYVAYS
+176 VRCDNGYVAYS
-187 YGTFYRI
+187 NGEFYRI
-194 YVEKEIVGTT
+194 FVEKEIVGTT

-381 KPAKAV
+381 KPAKTV
-387 KAANAAGSASYYA
+387 KAANAAGSANYYA

-426 KSVTLNVI
+426 KSVTLDVI
-434 QNKAYLYVRNE
+434 QDKAYLYVQHK
-445 GYNEVSFDNKEERN
+445 GYNEVSFDNEERN
-459 AVIGNVYT
+459 AVIGYVYT
-467 NLEYEDLQVSC
+467 SLEYEDLQVSC
-478 NETWCKP
+478 NEAWCKP
-485 ELQKDYWGNITLNTN
+485 ELQKKSYGIELNAN
-500 ISKNTTDKTRK
+500 ISKNATEKTRK

-526 MNVSQNGVKFVPSQT
+526 MTVSQNGVTLVPSQT

-548 QSNKTITINT
+548 QSNKTISINT
-558 NIDWE
+558 SLDWE
-563 ASSNQS
+563 ATSDQS
-569 WCTISR
+569 WCTVSR
-575 NGNNLTIRATPYSGS
+575 NGNNLTIRVTAYGGS
-590 TANRKATISFKGLS
+590 SASRKATISFKGLLS
-604 TKIEVD
+604 KIEVN
-610 QSKYALGDEY
+610 QSKYAVGDQY
-620 YENGVKGQVIYMND
+620 SENGVKGEVVYMND
-634 TTRYVGKEVGGTG
+634 TVRYVKKEVGESI
-647 TVWSTE
+647 WSTE
-653 KVATGATYEHDGRL
+653 NVETGANDKYDGMK
-667 NLAIIKKISGWKDLY
+667 NMAVIKKISGWKNLY
-682 PAFALCDALNTGSVT
+682 PAFALCDALNTSGVT
-697 GWYLPARDELCK
+697 GWYLPAYYELSNR
-709 IQSQLS
+709 IRPAN
-715 GHYWSSSEKSQ
+715 GTYWSSSESSNK
-726 EYAYHVYNGYTYGN
+726 YAGYYSPS
-740 KETLYKVKAVHRF
+740 ETNAARKTDTKLKVMAVHKF

>member
-1 MVFGDTSIS
+1 
-10 VDEVLVH
+10 
-17 VFLLSIPKPR
+17 
-27 TKQILLQHIIIT
+27 
-39 SALKQDPK
+39 
-47 VYYHIF
+47 
-53 GKIRRCDTKTFTY
+53 
-66 MEKTM
+66 MEKTI
-71 KLLGR
+71 KLLER
-76 VFTFLLLAVT
+76 VFTFLLLAVA

-434 QNKAYLYVRNE
+434 QDKAYLYVKDK
-445 GYNEVSFDNKEERN
+445 GYNKASFDNEERN
-459 AVIGNVYT
+459 AAIGTVYT
-467 NLEYEDLQVSC
+467 SLEYEDLQVSC
-478 NETWCKP
+478 NEVWCKP
-485 ELQKDYWGNITLNTN
+485 ELQKSYGQIILNAN
-500 ISKNTTDKTRK
+500 ISKNTTEKSRE

-526 MNVSQNGVKFVPSQT
+526 LTVSQSGVKFIPSQT

-548 QSNKTITINT
+548 YSNKTITINT

-569 WCTISR
+569 WCTLTK

-590 TANRKATISFKGLS
+590 AANRKATISFKGLS

-620 YENGVKGQVIYMND
+620 SENGVKGQVVCMID
-634 TTRYVGKEVGGTG
+634 TIRYVGKDVGEAI
-647 TVWSTE
+647 WSKE
-653 KVATGATYEHDGRL
+653 EVATGATYEHDGRL
-667 NLAIIKKISGWKDLY
+667 NMAIIKKISGWKDIY
-682 PAFALCDALNTGSVT
+682 PAFALCDALNTGNVT
-697 GWYLPARDELCK
+697 GWYLPATKELSDIYAK
-709 IQSQLS
+709 
-715 GHYWSSSEKSQ
+715 GNGFRPYFWSST
-726 EYAYHVYNGYTYGN
+726 EYSVNQAYRNYNGWSQDQK
-740 KETLYKVKAVHRF
+740 KESYKVKAVHRF

>member
-1 MVFGDTSIS
+1 
-10 VDEVLVH
+10 
-17 VFLLSIPKPR
+17 
-27 TKQILLQHIIIT
+27 
-39 SALKQDPK
+39 
-47 VYYHIF
+47 
-53 GKIRRCDTKTFTY
+53 
-66 MEKTM
+66 MEKTF
-71 KLLGR
+71 KLIQK
-76 VFTFLLLAVT
+76 VFTMLLIAMSVI
-86 FAACSSDDDSTDGDG
+86 ACSSDDSTDGDG
-101 NIKPDVNVNDPVG
+101 NIKPDVNVNDPAG

-122 GHDLNE
+122 GPSISE
-128 GATYIGNSSIHI
+128 GATGIGGSYIYI

-146 NGGYFI
+146 DGGSFI

-165 IPTTGWADMVS
+165 IPTTGWADKVS
-176 VRSGNGYVAYS
+176 VRNNNGYVAYS
-187 YGTFYRI
+187 HGTFYRI
-194 YVEKEIVGTT
+194 FVEKEIVGTT

-233 FDKKGGTENIVFNNK
+233 FDKNGGTENIVFNNK
-248 EFVVFTAKSSEDWCQ
+248 EFVVFTAKSSENWCQ

-268 TYNYSFLA
+268 TYNYSFLS
-276 NGIQIIA
+276 NGIQIEVY
-283 QPSNVAATTEATI
+283 PSDVAATTEATI

-322 ETSVTLDAKECERQV
+322 ETSVTLDAKECKRQI

-434 QNKAYLYVRNE
+434 QDKAYLYVKDK
-445 GYNEVSFDNKEERN
+445 GYNKASFDNEERN
-459 AVIGNVYT
+459 ATIGTVYT
-467 NLEYEDLQVSC
+467 SLEYEDLQVSC
-478 NETWCKP
+478 NEAWCKP
-485 ELQKDYWGNITLNTN
+485 ELQKSYGQIILNAN
-500 ISKNTTDKTRK
+500 ISKNTTEKSRE

-526 MNVSQNGVKFVPSQT
+526 LTVSQSGVKFIPSQT

-548 QSNKTITINT
+548 YSNKTITINT

-563 ASSNQS
+563 ASTNQS
-569 WCTISR
+569 WCTISK

-590 TANRKATISFKGLS
+590 AANRKATISFKGLS

-620 YENGVKGQVIYMND
+620 NENGVKGQVICIND
-634 TTRYVGKEVGGTG
+634 TIRYVGKDVGNA
-647 TVWSTE
+647 VWSNE
-653 KVATGATYEHDGRL
+653 SVLTGANNEYDGRV
-667 NLAIIKKISGWKDLY
+667 NMAIIKKISGWKDLY
-682 PAFALCDALNTGSVT
+682 PAFALCDALNTGNVT
-697 GWYLPARDELCK
+697 GWYLPATKELSDIYAK
-709 IQSQLS
+709 GNGIRS
-715 GHYWSSSEKSQ
+715 YFWSSTEYSVNQAYRNYKGWSQ
-726 EYAYHVYNGYTYGN
+726 DQK
-740 KETLYKVKAVHRF
+740 KESYKVKAVHRF

>member
-1 MVFGDTSIS
+1 
-10 VDEVLVH
+10 
-17 VFLLSIPKPR
+17 
-27 TKQILLQHIIIT
+27 
-39 SALKQDPK
+39 
-47 VYYHIF
+47 
-53 GKIRRCDTKTFTY
+53 
-66 MEKTM
+66 MEKTF
-71 KLLGR
+71 KLIQK
-76 VFTFLLLAVT
+76 VFTMLLIAMSVI
-86 FAACSSDDDSTDGDG
+86 ACSSDDSTDGDG
-101 NIKPDVNVNDPVG
+101 NIKPDVNVNDPAG

-122 GHDLNE
+122 GPSISE
-128 GATYIGNSSIHI
+128 GATGIGGSYIYI

-146 NGGYFI
+146 DGGSFI

-165 IPTTGWADMVS
+165 IPTTGWADKVS
-176 VRSGNGYVAYS
+176 VRNNNGYVAYS
-187 YGTFYRI
+187 HGTFYRI
-194 YVEKEIVGTT
+194 FVEKEIVGTT

-233 FDKKGGTENIVFNNK
+233 FDKNGGTENIVFNNK
-248 EFVVFTAKSSEDWCQ
+248 EFVVFTAKSSENWCQ

-268 TYNYSFLA
+268 TYNYSFLS
-276 NGIQIIA
+276 NGIQIEVY
-283 QPSNVAATTEATI
+283 PSDVAATTEATI

-322 ETSVTLDAKECERQV
+322 ETSVTLDAKECERQI

-381 KPAKAV
+381 KPAKTV

-405 NSNDKDT
+405 NSNDKET
-412 ERKGTITLKSKDGK
+412 ERKGVVTLKSKDGK

-434 QNKAYLYVRNE
+434 QDKAYLYVKDK
-445 GYNEVSFDNKEERN
+445 GYNKASFDNEERN
-459 AVIGNVYT
+459 AAIGTVYT
-467 NLEYEDLQVSC
+467 SLEYEDLQVSC
-478 NETWCKP
+478 NEVWCKP
-485 ELQKDYWGNITLNTN
+485 ELQKSYGQIILNAN
-500 ISKNTTDKTRK
+500 ISKNTTEKSRE

-526 MNVSQNGVKFVPSQT
+526 LTVSQSGVKFIPSQT

-548 QSNKTITINT
+548 YSNKTITINT

-563 ASSNQS
+563 ASTNQS
-569 WCTISR
+569 WCTISK

-590 TANRKATISFKGLS
+590 AANRKATISFKGLS

-620 YENGVKGQVIYMND
+620 NENGVKGQVICIND
-634 TTRYVGKEVGGTG
+634 TIRYVGKDVGNA
-647 TVWSTE
+647 VWSNE
-653 KVATGATYEHDGRL
+653 DVLTGANNGYDGRV
-667 NLAIIKKISGWKDLY
+667 NMAIIKKISGWKDLY
-682 PAFALCDALNTGSVT
+682 PAFALCDALNTGNVT
-697 GWYLPARDELCK
+697 GWYLPAREELFY
-709 IQSQLS
+709 IEIGGS
-715 GHYWSSSEKSQ
+715 GNKDNYWSSTEDTAKR
-726 EYAYHVYNGYTYGN
+726 AYIFYNGPYIQHKSSGF
-740 KETLYKVKAVHRF
+740 KVKAVHRF

>member
-1 MVFGDTSIS
+1 MIQ
-10 VDEVLVH
+10 E
-17 VFLLSIPKPR
+17 PK
-27 TKQILLQHIIIT
+27 I
-39 SALKQDPK
+39 
-47 VYYHIF
+47 YYNIF
-53 GKIRRCDTKTFTY
+53 GNLRRCNIKTFTY
-66 MEKTM
+66 MEKTI
-71 KLLGR
+71 KLLER
-76 VFTFLLLAVT
+76 VFTFLLLAVA

-101 NIKPDVNVNDPVG
+101 NIKPDVNVNDPAG

-122 GHDLNE
+122 GPSTSE
-128 GATYIGNSSIHI
+128 GATKISGSYIYI

-146 NGGYFI
+146 DGGSFI

-165 IPTTGWADMVS
+165 IPTTGWADKVS
-176 VRSGNGYVAYS
+176 VRNNNGYVAYS

-218 KGKDLELELPATSVS
+218 KGKDLELELPATSIS
-233 FDKKGGTENIVFNNK
+233 FDKKGGTENIVLDNK

-263 IIPTS
+263 IISTS

-322 ETSVTLDAKECERQV
+322 ETSITLDAKECERQV

-434 QNKAYLYVRNE
+434 QNKAYLYVGNE
-445 GYNEVSFDNKEERN
+445 GYNEVSFDNEERN

-467 NLEYEDLQVSC
+467 SLEYEDLQVSC
-478 NETWCKP
+478 NEAWCKP
-485 ELQKDYWGNITLNTN
+485 ELQKKSYGHIELNAN
-500 ISKNTTDKTRK
+500 ISKNTTEKTRK
-511 AKIVISNKTKTLSFT
+511 AKVVISNKTKTLNFT
-526 MNVSQNGVKFVPSQT
+526 MTVSQNGVTFVPSQT

-548 QSNKTITINT
+548 QSNKTISINT
-558 NIDWE
+558 SLDWE
-563 ASSNQS
+563 ATSDQS
-569 WCTISR
+569 WCTVSR
-575 NGNNLTIRATPYSGS
+575 NGNNLTIRVTAYGGS
-590 TANRKATISFKGLS
+590 SASRKATISFKGLLS
-604 TKIEVD
+604 KIEVN
-610 QSKYALGDEY
+610 QSKYAVGDQY
-620 YENGVKGQVIYMND
+620 SENGVKGEVVYMND
-634 TTRYVGKEVGGTG
+634 TVRYIKKEVGESI
-647 TVWSTE
+647 WSTE
-653 KVATGATYEHDGRL
+653 NVETGANDKYDGMK
-667 NLAIIKKISGWKDLY
+667 NMAVIKKISGWKNLY
-682 PAFALCDALNTGSVT
+682 PAFALCDALNTSGVT
-697 GWYLPARDELCK
+697 GWYLPAYYELSNR
-709 IQSQLS
+709 IRPAN
-715 GHYWSSSEKSQ
+715 GTYWSSSESSNK
-726 EYAYHVYNGYTYGN
+726 YAGYYSPS
-740 KETLYKVKAVHRF
+740 ETNAARKTDTKLKVMAVHKF

>member
-1 MVFGDTSIS
+1 
-10 VDEVLVH
+10 
-17 VFLLSIPKPR
+17 
-27 TKQILLQHIIIT
+27 
-39 SALKQDPK
+39 
-47 VYYHIF
+47 
-53 GKIRRCDTKTFTY
+53 
-66 MEKTM
+66 M

-76 VFTFLLLAVT
+76 VFTFLLLAIT
-86 FAACSSDDDSTDGDG
+86 FVACSSDDASTDGDG

-122 GHDLNE
+122 GRSIYD
-128 GATYIGNSSIHI
+128 GATGIGSIYIGD
-140 GNDYNF
+140 DYNF
-146 NGGYFI
+146 DGGAFI

-165 IPTTGWADMVS
+165 VPTTGWANMVS
-176 VRSGNGYVAYS
+176 VRSDNGYVAYS
-187 YGTFYRI
+187 NEAFYRI
-194 YVEKEIVGTT
+194 FVEKEIVGTT
-204 GGIIGYDVKYQAPF
+204 GGIIGYDVKYQVPF

-381 KPAKAV
+381 KPVKTV
-387 KAANAAGSASYYA
+387 KAAGSTNYYA

-405 NSNDKDT
+405 EANDKET
-412 ERKGTITLKSKDGK
+412 ERKGVVTLKSKDGK
-426 KSVTLNVI
+426 KSVTLNIV
-434 QNKAYLYVRNE
+434 QE
-445 GYNEVSFDNKEERN
+445 G
-459 AVIGNVYT
+459 I
-467 NLEYEDLQVSC
+467 
-478 NETWCKP
+478 
-485 ELQKDYWGNITLNTN
+485 
-500 ISKNTTDKTRK
+500 
-511 AKIVISNKTKTLSFT
+511 
-526 MNVSQNGVKFVPSQT
+526 KFSQT

-563 ASSNQS
+563 PSSNQS
-569 WCTISR
+569 WCTTSR

-590 TANRKATISFKGLS
+590 AANRKATITFKGLS

-610 QSKYALGDEY
+610 QSKYAVDDEY
-620 YENGVKGQVIYMND
+620 NENGVKGKIIYMND
-634 TTRYVGKEVGGTG
+634 TIRYVGKDVGEA
-647 TVWSTE
+647 VWSTE
-653 KVATGATYEHDGRL
+653 TVLTGATDKNDGRV
-667 NLAIIKKISGWKDLY
+667 NMAIIKKISGWKDLY
-682 PAFALCDALNTGSVT
+682 PAFALCDALNTGNVT
-697 GWYLPARDELCK
+697 GWYLPAKEELYY
-709 IQSQLS
+709 IYNGGRSDNED
-715 GHYWSSSEKSQ
+715 WSSTEDDVN
-726 EYAYHVYNGYTYGN
+726 YAYYFYHYFYGWSLAPID
-740 KETLYKVKAVHRF
+740 KGTICKVKAVHRF

>member
-1 MVFGDTSIS
+1 
-10 VDEVLVH
+10 
-17 VFLLSIPKPR
+17 
-27 TKQILLQHIIIT
+27 
-39 SALKQDPK
+39 
-47 VYYHIF
+47 
-53 GKIRRCDTKTFTY
+53 
-66 MEKTM
+66 MEKTF
-71 KLLGR
+71 KLIQK
-76 VFTFLLLAVT
+76 VFTMLLIAMSVI
-86 FAACSSDDDSTDGDG
+86 ACSSDDSTDGDG
-101 NIKPDVNVNDPVG
+101 NIKPDVNVNDPAG

-122 GHDLNE
+122 GPSISE
-128 GATYIGNSSIHI
+128 GATGIGGSYIYI

-146 NGGYFI
+146 DGGSFI

-165 IPTTGWADMVS
+165 IPTTGWADKVS
-176 VRSGNGYVAYS
+176 VRNNNGYVAYS
-187 YGTFYRI
+187 HGTFYRI
-194 YVEKEIVGTT
+194 FVEKEIVGTT

-233 FDKKGGTENIVFNNK
+233 FDKNGGTENIVFNNK
-248 EFVVFTAKSSEDWCQ
+248 EFVVFTAKSSENWCQ

-268 TYNYSFLA
+268 TYNYSFLS
-276 NGIQIIA
+276 NGIQIEVY
-283 QPSNVAATTEATI
+283 PSDVAATTEATI

-322 ETSVTLDAKECERQV
+322 ETSVTLDAKECKRQI

-434 QNKAYLYVRNE
+434 QDKAYLYVKDK
-445 GYNEVSFDNKEERN
+445 GYNKASFDNEERN
-459 AVIGNVYT
+459 ATIGTVYT
-467 NLEYEDLQVSC
+467 SLEYEDLQVSC
-478 NETWCKP
+478 NEAWCKP
-485 ELQKDYWGNITLNTN
+485 ELQKSYGQIILNAN
-500 ISKNTTDKTRK
+500 ISKNTTEKSRE

-526 MNVSQNGVKFVPSQT
+526 LTVSQSGVKFIPSQT

-548 QSNKTITINT
+548 YSNKTITINT

-563 ASSNQS
+563 ASTNQS
-569 WCTISR
+569 WCTISK

-590 TANRKATISFKGLS
+590 AANRKATISFKGLS

-620 YENGVKGQVIYMND
+620 NENGVKGQVICIND
-634 TTRYVGKEVGGTG
+634 TIRYVGKDVGNA
-647 TVWSTE
+647 VWSNE
-653 KVATGATYEHDGRL
+653 SVLTGANNEYDGRV
-667 NLAIIKKISGWKDLY
+667 NMAIIKKISGWKDLY
-682 PAFALCDALNTGSVT
+682 PAFALCDALNTGNVT
-697 GWYLPARDELCK
+697 GWYLPATKELSDIYAK
-709 IQSQLS
+709 GNGIRS
-715 GHYWSSSEKSQ
+715 YFWSST
-726 EYAYHVYNGYTYGN
+726 EYSVNQAYRNYNGWSQDQ
-740 KETLYKVKAVHRF
+740 KKKVIK

>member
-1 MVFGDTSIS
+1 
-10 VDEVLVH
+10 
-17 VFLLSIPKPR
+17 
-27 TKQILLQHIIIT
+27 
-39 SALKQDPK
+39 
-47 VYYHIF
+47 
-53 GKIRRCDTKTFTY
+53 
-66 MEKTM
+66 MEKTI
-71 KLLGR
+71 KLLER
-76 VFTFLLLAVT
+76 VFTFLLLAVA

-101 NIKPDVNVNDPVG
+101 NIKPDVNVNDPAG

-146 NGGYFI
+146 DGGYFI

-165 IPTTGWADMVS
+165 IPTTGWASNVS

-248 EFVVFTAKSSEDWCQ
+248 EFVVYTAKSSEDWCQ

-283 QPSNVAATTEATI
+283 QPSDVATTTEATI

-387 KAANAAGSASYYA
+387 KAAGSTNYYA

-405 NSNDKDT
+405 EANDKET
-412 ERKGTITLKSKDGK
+412 ERKGVVTLKSKDGK
-426 KSVTLNVI
+426 KSVTLNIV
-434 QNKAYLYVRNE
+434 
-445 GYNEVSFDNKEERN
+445 
-459 AVIGNVYT
+459 
-467 NLEYEDLQVSC
+467 
-478 NETWCKP
+478 
-485 ELQKDYWGNITLNTN
+485 QKGI
-500 ISKNTTDKTRK
+500 
-511 AKIVISNKTKTLSFT
+511 
-526 MNVSQNGVKFVPSQT
+526 KFIPSQT

-569 WCTISR
+569 WCTLTR
-575 NGNNLTIRATPYSGS
+575 NGNDLTIRATPYSGS
-590 TANRKATISFKGLS
+590 AANRKATISFKGLS

-610 QSKYALGDEY
+610 QSKYAVGETY
-620 YENGVKGQVIYMND
+620 NENGVKGKVIYMND
-634 TTRYVGKEVGGTG
+634 TIRYVGKDVGEAA
-647 TVWSTE
+647 WSTE
-653 KVATGATYEHDGRL
+653 EVATGATEMYDGRV
-667 NLAIIKKISGWKDLY
+667 NMAIIKKISGWKGLY
-682 PAFALCDALNTGSVT
+682 PAFALCDALNTRGVT
-697 GWYLPARDELCK
+697 GWYLPAYYELRRIVSNGK
-709 IQSQLS
+709 
-715 GHYWSSSEKSQ
+715 YWSSSEYS
-726 EYAYHVYNGYTYGN
+726 ERIANTNYNAHDK
-740 KETLYKVKAVHRF
+740 KEIFIVSNV

>member
-1 MVFGDTSIS
+1 
-10 VDEVLVH
+10 
-17 VFLLSIPKPR
+17 
-27 TKQILLQHIIIT
+27 
-39 SALKQDPK
+39 
-47 VYYHIF
+47 
-53 GKIRRCDTKTFTY
+53 

-76 VFTFLLLAVT
+76 VFTFLLLAIT
-86 FAACSSDDDSTDGDG
+86 FVACSSDDASTDGDG
-101 NIKPDVNVNDPVG
+101 NIKPDVNVNDPTG

-122 GHDLNE
+122 GPSIRE
-128 GATYIGNSSIHI
+128 GATRIGGSDIYI

-146 NGGYFI
+146 DGGYFI
-152 SLGTVKG
+152 SLGAVKG

-165 IPTTGWADMVS
+165 IPTQGWADMVS
-176 VRSGNGYVAYS
+176 VRSDNGYVAYS
-187 YGTFYRI
+187 NGAFYRI
-194 YVEKEIVGTT
+194 FVEKEIVGTT
-204 GGIIGYDVKYQAPF
+204 GGIIGYDVKYQVPF

-315 DPYLTLN
+315 DPYLTLD

-356 WCKAEFVD
+356 WCEAEFVD

-387 KAANAAGSASYYA
+387 KAANTAGSASYYA

-426 KSVTLNVI
+426 KSVTL
-434 QNKAYLYVRNE
+434 
-445 GYNEVSFDNKEERN
+445 
-459 AVIGNVYT
+459 T
-467 NLEYEDLQVSC
+467 
-478 NETWCKP
+478 
-485 ELQKDYWGNITLNTN
+485 
-500 ISKNTTDKTRK
+500 
-511 AKIVISNKTKTLSFT
+511 
-526 MNVSQNGVKFVPSQT
+526 VSQRGVQFIPSQT

-563 ASSNQS
+563 PSSNQS
-569 WCTISR
+569 WCTTSR

-610 QSKYALGDEY
+610 QSKYAVGETY
-620 YENGVKGQVIYMND
+620 NENGVKGKIIYMND
-634 TTRYVGKEVGGTG
+634 TIRYVGKDVGEAA
-647 TVWSTE
+647 WSTE
-653 KVATGATYEHDGRL
+653 TVLTGATDENDGRV
-667 NLAIIKKISGWKDLY
+667 NMAIIKKISGWKDLY
-682 PAFALCDALNTGSVT
+682 PAFALCDALNTGNVT
-697 GWYLPARDELCK
+697 GWYLPAREELYD
-709 IQSQLS
+709 I
-715 GHYWSSSEKSQ
+715 HRFHRFDYYYWSSTEDSEN
-726 EYAYHVYNGYTYGN
+726 YAY
-740 KETLYKVKAVHRF
+740 LYDRWSLNPKGSICKVKAVHRF

>member
-1 MVFGDTSIS
+1 
-10 VDEVLVH
+10 
-17 VFLLSIPKPR
+17 
-27 TKQILLQHIIIT
+27 
-39 SALKQDPK
+39 
-47 VYYHIF
+47 
-53 GKIRRCDTKTFTY
+53 
-66 MEKTM
+66 M

-76 VFTFLLLAVT
+76 VFTFLLLAIT
-86 FAACSSDDDSTDGDG
+86 FVACSSDDASTDGDG

-122 GHDLNE
+122 GRSIYD
-128 GATYIGNSSIHI
+128 GATGIGSIYIGD
-140 GNDYNF
+140 DYNF
-146 NGGYFI
+146 DGGAFI

-165 IPTTGWADMVS
+165 VPTQGWANKVS
-176 VRSGNGYVAYS
+176 VRCDNGYVAYS
-187 YGTFYRI
+187 YSNEAFYRI
-194 YVEKEIVGTT
+194 FVEKEIVGTT

-283 QPSNVAATTEATI
+283 LPSNVAGTTEATI

-322 ETSVTLDAKECERQV
+322 ETSVTLDADECERQV

-381 KPAKAV
+381 KPVKTV
-387 KAANAAGSASYYA
+387 KAAGSTNYYA

-405 NSNDKDT
+405 EANDKET
-412 ERKGTITLKSKDGK
+412 ERKGVVTLKSKDGK
-426 KSVTLNVI
+426 KSVTLNIV
-434 QNKAYLYVRNE
+434 QE
-445 GYNEVSFDNKEERN
+445 G
-459 AVIGNVYT
+459 I
-467 NLEYEDLQVSC
+467 
-478 NETWCKP
+478 
-485 ELQKDYWGNITLNTN
+485 
-500 ISKNTTDKTRK
+500 
-511 AKIVISNKTKTLSFT
+511 
-526 MNVSQNGVKFVPSQT
+526 KFSQT

-563 ASSNQS
+563 PSSNQS
-569 WCTISR
+569 WCTTSR

-590 TANRKATISFKGLS
+590 AANRKATITFKGLS

-620 YENGVKGQVIYMND
+620 NENGVKGKVICIND
-634 TTRYVGKEVGGTG
+634 TIRYVGKDVGEA
-647 TVWSTE
+647 VWSTE
-653 KVATGATYEHDGRL
+653 TVLTGATDENDGRV
-667 NLAIIKKISGWKDLY
+667 NMAIIKKISGWKGLY
-682 PAFALCDALNTGSVT
+682 PAFALCDALNTGNVT
-697 GWYLPARDELCK
+697 GWYLPAKEELYD
-709 IQSQLS
+709 IHNGGRSDNED
-715 GHYWSSSEKSQ
+715 WSSTEDDVN
-726 EYAYHVYNGYTYGN
+726 YAYFFYHYYYGVSLGP
-740 KETLYKVKAVHRF
+740 KGKGSICKVKAVHRF

>member
-1 MVFGDTSIS
+1 M
-10 VDEVLVH
+10 
-17 VFLLSIPKPR
+17 
-27 TKQILLQHIIIT
+27 QHKNIY
-39 SALKQDPK
+39 L
-47 VYYHIF
+47 
-53 GKIRRCDTKTFTY
+53 Y
-66 MEKTM
+66 MEKTI
-71 KLLGR
+71 KLLER
-76 VFTFLLLAVT
+76 VFTFLLLAVA

-101 NIKPDVNVNDPVG
+101 NIKPDVNVNDPAG

-146 NGGYFI
+146 DGGYFI

-165 IPTTGWADMVS
+165 IPTTGWASNFS

-233 FDKKGGTENIVFNNK
+233 FDKKGGTEDIVFNNK

-387 KAANAAGSASYYA
+387 KAANAAGSANYYA

-434 QNKAYLYVRNE
+434 QNKAYLYVGYE
-445 GYNEVSFDNKEERN
+445 GYNDVSLDNKERN
-459 AVIGNVYT
+459 AVIGTVYT
-467 NLEYEDLQVSC
+467 SLEYEDLQVSC
-478 NETWCKP
+478 NEAWCKP
-485 ELQKDYWGNITLNTN
+485 ELQKKSYGIELNAN
-500 ISKNTTDKTRK
+500 ISKNATEKTRK

-526 MNVSQNGVKFVPSQT
+526 MTVSQNGVTFVPSQT

-548 QSNKTITINT
+548 QSNKTISINT
-558 NIDWE
+558 SLDWE
-563 ASSNQS
+563 ATSDQS
-569 WCTISR
+569 WCTVSR
-575 NGNNLTIRATPYSGS
+575 NGNNLTIRVTAYGGS
-590 TANRKATISFKGLS
+590 SASRKATISFKGLLS
-604 TKIEVD
+604 KIEVN
-610 QSKYALGDEY
+610 QSKYAVGDQY
-620 YENGVKGQVIYMND
+620 SENGVKGEVVYMND
-634 TTRYVGKEVGGTG
+634 TVRYVKKEVGESI
-647 TVWSTE
+647 WSTE
-653 KVATGATYEHDGRL
+653 NVETGANDNYDGMK
-667 NLAIIKKISGWKDLY
+667 NMAVIKKISGWKNLY
-682 PAFALCDALNTGSVT
+682 PAFALCDALNTSGVT
-697 GWYLPARDELCK
+697 GWYLPAYYELSNR
-709 IQSQLS
+709 IRPAN
-715 GHYWSSSEKSQ
+715 GTYWSSSESSNK
-726 EYAYHVYNGYTYGN
+726 YAGYYSPS
-740 KETLYKVKAVHRF
+740 ETNAARKTDTKLKVMAVHKF

>member
-17 VFLLSIPKPR
+17 VFLLSIPKPG
-27 TKQILLQHIIIT
+27 TKQILLQHIIMT
-39 SALKQDPK
+39 SALIQEPK
-47 VYYHIF
+47 IYYNIF
-53 GKIRRCDTKTFTY
+53 GNLRRCNIKTFTY

-76 VFTFLLLAVT
+76 VFTFLLLAIT
-86 FAACSSDDDSTDGDG
+86 FVACSSDDASTDGDG
-101 NIKPDVNVNDPVG
+101 NIKPDVNVNDPTG

-122 GHDLNE
+122 GPSIRE
-128 GATYIGNSSIHI
+128 GATRIGGSDIYI

-146 NGGYFI
+146 DGGYFI
-152 SLGTVKG
+152 SLGAVKG

-165 IPTTGWADMVS
+165 IPTQGWADMVS
-176 VRSGNGYVAYS
+176 VRSDNGYVAYS
-187 YGTFYRI
+187 NGAFYRI
-194 YVEKEIVGTT
+194 FVEKEIVGTT
-204 GGIIGYDVKYQAPF
+204 GGIIGYDVKYQVPF

-315 DPYLTLN
+315 DPYLTLD

-356 WCKAEFVD
+356 WCEAEFVD

-426 KSVTLNVI
+426 KSVTLNIV
-434 QNKAYLYVRNE
+434 
-445 GYNEVSFDNKEERN
+445 
-459 AVIGNVYT
+459 
-467 NLEYEDLQVSC
+467 
-478 NETWCKP
+478 
-485 ELQKDYWGNITLNTN
+485 QKGI
-500 ISKNTTDKTRK
+500 
-511 AKIVISNKTKTLSFT
+511 
-526 MNVSQNGVKFVPSQT
+526 KFIPSQT

-563 ASSNQS
+563 VSSNQS

-610 QSKYALGDEY
+610 QSKYAVGDEY
-620 YENGVKGQVIYMND
+620 NENGVKGQVVCMTD
-634 TTRYVGKEVGGTG
+634 TIRYVGKDVGEA
-647 TVWSTE
+647 VWSTE
-653 KVATGATYEHDGRL
+653 TVLTGATDKNDGRV
-667 NLAIIKKISGWKDLY
+667 NMAIIKKISGWKDLY
-682 PAFALCDALNTGSVT
+682 PAFALCDALNTGNVT
-697 GWYLPARDELCK
+697 GWYLPAKKELYY
-709 IQSQLS
+709 IYNGRMSDND
-715 GHYWSSSEKSQ
+715 YWSST
-726 EYAYHVYNGYTYGN
+726 EYDVNDAYYFYDYYYGGSLN
-740 KETLYKVKAVHRF
+740 PKERICKVKAVHRF

>member
-1 MVFGDTSIS
+1 
-10 VDEVLVH
+10 
-17 VFLLSIPKPR
+17 
-27 TKQILLQHIIIT
+27 
-39 SALKQDPK
+39 
-47 VYYHIF
+47 
-53 GKIRRCDTKTFTY
+53 
-66 MEKTM
+66 MEKTI
-71 KLLGR
+71 KLLER
-76 VFTFLLLAVT
+76 VFTFLLLAVA
-86 FAACSSDDDSTDGDG
+86 FAACSSDDDSTDGNG

-122 GHDLNE
+122 GPSIRE
-128 GATYIGNSSIHI
+128 GATGIGSIYI

-146 NGGYFI
+146 DGGYFI

-165 IPTTGWADMVS
+165 IPTTGWASKVS

-248 EFVVFTAKSSEDWCQ
+248 EFVVYTAKSSEDWCQ

-387 KAANAAGSASYYA
+387 KAANAAGSANYYA

-434 QNKAYLYVRNE
+434 QNKAYLYVGYE
-445 GYNEVSFDNKEERN
+445 GYNDVSLDNEERN
-459 AVIGNVYT
+459 AAIGNVYT
-467 NLEYEDLQVSC
+467 SLEYEDLQVSC
-478 NETWCKP
+478 NEAWCKP
-485 ELQKDYWGNITLNTN
+485 ELQKKSYGIELNAN
-500 ISKNTTDKTRK
+500 ISKNATEKTRK

-526 MNVSQNGVKFVPSQT
+526 MTISQNGVKFVPSQT

-548 QSNKTITINT
+548 QSNKTISINT
-558 NIDWE
+558 SLDWE
-563 ASSNQS
+563 ATSDQN
-569 WCTISR
+569 WCTVSR
-575 NGNNLTIRATPYSGS
+575 NGNNLTIRVTAYCGS
-590 TANRKATISFKGLS
+590 SASRKATISFKGLLS
-604 TKIEVD
+604 KIEVN
-610 QSKYALGDEY
+610 QSKYAVGDQY
-620 YENGVKGQVIYMND
+620 SENGVKGEVVYMND
-634 TTRYVGKEVGGTG
+634 TVRYVKKEVGESI
-647 TVWSTE
+647 WSTE
-653 KVATGATYEHDGRL
+653 NVETGANDNYDGMK
-667 NLAIIKKISGWKDLY
+667 NMAVIKKISGWKNLY
-682 PAFALCDALNTGSVT
+682 PAFALCDALNTSGVT
-697 GWYLPARDELCK
+697 GWYLPAYYELSNR
-709 IQSQLS
+709 IRPAN
-715 GHYWSSSEKSQ
+715 GTYWSSSESSNK
-726 EYAYHVYNGYTYGN
+726 YAGYYSPS
-740 KETLYKVKAVHRF
+740 ETNAARKTDTKLKVMAVHKF

>member
-1 MVFGDTSIS
+1 
-10 VDEVLVH
+10 
-17 VFLLSIPKPR
+17 
-27 TKQILLQHIIIT
+27 
-39 SALKQDPK
+39 
-47 VYYHIF
+47 
-53 GKIRRCDTKTFTY
+53 
-66 MEKTM
+66 MEKTI
-71 KLLGR
+71 KLLER
-76 VFTFLLLAVT
+76 VFTFLLLAVA
-86 FAACSSDDDSTDGDG
+86 FAACSSNDDSTDGDG
-101 NIKPDVNVNDPVG
+101 NIKPDVNVNDPAG

-122 GHDLNE
+122 GPSTSE
-128 GATYIGNSSIHI
+128 GATRISGSYIYI

-146 NGGYFI
+146 DGGSFI

-165 IPTTGWADMVS
+165 IPTTGWADKVS
-176 VRSGNGYVAYS
+176 VRNNNGYVAYS
-187 YGTFYRI
+187 NGTFYRI
-194 YVEKEIVGTT
+194 FVEKEIVGTT

-434 QNKAYLYVRNE
+434 QNKAYLYVGYE
-445 GYNEVSFDNKEERN
+445 GYNDVSLDNKERN
-459 AVIGNVYT
+459 AVIGTVYT
-467 NLEYEDLQVSC
+467 SLEYEDLQVSC
-478 NETWCKP
+478 NEAWCKP
-485 ELQKDYWGNITLNTN
+485 ELQKKSYGIELNAN
-500 ISKNTTDKTRK
+500 ISKNATEKTRK

-526 MNVSQNGVKFVPSQT
+526 MTVSQNGVTFVPSQT

-548 QSNKTITINT
+548 QSNKTISINT
-558 NIDWE
+558 SLDWE
-563 ASSNQS
+563 ATSDQS
-569 WCTISR
+569 WCTVSR
-575 NGNNLTIRATPYSGS
+575 NGNNLTIRVTAYGGS
-590 TANRKATISFKGLS
+590 SASRKATISFKGLLS
-604 TKIEVD
+604 KIEVN
-610 QSKYALGDEY
+610 QSKYAVGDQY
-620 YENGVKGQVIYMND
+620 SENGVKGEVVYMND
-634 TTRYVGKEVGGTG
+634 TVRYVKKEVGESI
-647 TVWSTE
+647 WSTE
-653 KVATGATYEHDGRL
+653 NVETGANDNYDGMK
-667 NLAIIKKISGWKDLY
+667 NMAVIKKISGWKNLY
-682 PAFALCDALNTGSVT
+682 PAFALCDALNTSGVT
-697 GWYLPARDELCK
+697 GWYLPAYYELSNR
-709 IQSQLS
+709 IRPAN
-715 GHYWSSSEKSQ
+715 GTYWSSSESSNK
-726 EYAYHVYNGYTYGN
+726 YAGYYSPS
-740 KETLYKVKAVHRF
+740 ETNAARKTDTKLKVMAVHKF

>member
-1 MVFGDTSIS
+1 
-10 VDEVLVH
+10 
-17 VFLLSIPKPR
+17 
-27 TKQILLQHIIIT
+27 
-39 SALKQDPK
+39 
-47 VYYHIF
+47 
-53 GKIRRCDTKTFTY
+53 
-66 MEKTM
+66 MEKTI
-71 KLLGR
+71 KLLER
-76 VFTFLLLAVT
+76 VFTFLLLAVA
-86 FAACSSDDDSTDGDG
+86 FAACSSDDDSTDGNG

-122 GHDLNE
+122 GPSIRE
-128 GATYIGNSSIHI
+128 GATGIGSIYI

-146 NGGYFI
+146 DGGYFI

-165 IPTTGWADMVS
+165 IPTTGWASKVS

-233 FDKKGGTENIVFNNK
+233 FDKKVGVENIVFNNK
-248 EFVVFTAKSSEDWCQ
+248 EFVVYTAKSSEDWCQ

-296 TLTTAYGKK
+296 TLITAYGKK

-434 QNKAYLYVRNE
+434 QNKAYLYVGNE
-445 GYNEVSFDNKEERN
+445 GYNEVSFDNEERN

-467 NLEYEDLQVSC
+467 SLEYEDLQVSC
-478 NETWCKP
+478 DEAWCKP
-485 ELQKDYWGNITLNTN
+485 ELQKKSNGYIVLNAN
-500 ISKNTTDKTRK
+500 ISKNATEKSRK
-511 AKIVISNKTKTLSFT
+511 AKVVISNKTKTLNFT
-526 MNVSQNGVKFVPSQT
+526 MTISQNGVKFVPSQT

-548 QSNKTITINT
+548 QSNKTISINT
-558 NIDWE
+558 SLDWE
-563 ASSNQS
+563 ATSDQN
-569 WCTISR
+569 WCTVSR
-575 NGNNLTIRATPYSGS
+575 NGNNLTIRVTAYCGS
-590 TANRKATISFKGLS
+590 SASRKATISFKGLLS
-604 TKIEVD
+604 KIEVN
-610 QSKYALGDEY
+610 QSKYAVGDQY
-620 YENGVKGQVIYMND
+620 SENGVKGEVVYMND
-634 TTRYVGKEVGGTG
+634 TVRYVKKEVGESI
-647 TVWSTE
+647 WSTE
-653 KVATGATYEHDGRL
+653 NVETGANDNYDGMK
-667 NLAIIKKISGWKDLY
+667 NMAVIKKISGWKNLY
-682 PAFALCDALNTGSVT
+682 PAFALCDALNTSGVT
-697 GWYLPARDELCK
+697 GWYLPAYYELSNR
-709 IQSQLS
+709 IRPAN
-715 GHYWSSSEKSQ
+715 GTYWSSSESSNK
-726 EYAYHVYNGYTYGN
+726 YAGYYSPS
-740 KETLYKVKAVHRF
+740 ETNAARKTDTKLKVMAVHKF

>member
-1 MVFGDTSIS
+1 
-10 VDEVLVH
+10 
-17 VFLLSIPKPR
+17 
-27 TKQILLQHIIIT
+27 
-39 SALKQDPK
+39 
-47 VYYHIF
+47 
-53 GKIRRCDTKTFTY
+53 
-66 MEKTM
+66 MEKTI
-71 KLLGR
+71 KLLER
-76 VFTFLLLAVT
+76 VFTFLLLAVA

-194 YVEKEIVGTT
+194 FVEKEIVGTT

-387 KAANAAGSASYYA
+387 KAANAASSASYYA

-412 ERKGTITLKSKDGK
+412 ERKGTITLKSKNGK

-434 QNKAYLYVRNE
+434 QNKAYLYVQQK
-445 GYNEVSFDNKEERN
+445 GYNEVSFDNEERN
-459 AVIGNVYT
+459 AVIGSVHT
-467 NLEYEDLQVSC
+467 SLEYEDLQVSC

-485 ELQKDYWGNITLNTN
+485 ELQKKSNGIELNAN
-500 ISKNTTDKTRK
+500 ISKNATEKTRK

-526 MNVSQNGVKFVPSQT
+526 MNVSQNGVTFVPSQT

-590 TANRKATISFKGLS
+590 AANRKATITFKGLS

-620 YENGVKGQVIYMND
+620 NENGVKGQVICIND
-634 TTRYVGKEVGGTG
+634 TIRYVGKDVG
-647 TVWSTE
+647 TVAWSTE
-653 KVATGATYEHDGRL
+653 EVATGATDKYDGRL
-667 NLAIIKKISGWKDLY
+667 NIAIIKKISGWKDLY
-682 PAFALCDALNTGSVT
+682 PAFVLCDALNTGSVT
-697 GWYLPARDELCK
+697 GWYLPAMYELNTIYSVGNSIRDY
-709 IQSQLS
+709 
-715 GHYWSSSEKSQ
+715 HWSSTEYTASKAYRCYSNYINDSKRSQ
-726 EYAYHVYNGYTYGN
+726 H
-740 KETLYKVKAVHRF
+740 KVKAVHRF

>member
-1 MVFGDTSIS
+1 MST
-10 VDEVLVH
+10 
-17 VFLLSIPKPR
+17 PKPR
-27 TKQILLQHIIIT
+27 TKQIPLQHIIIT
-39 SALKQDPK
+39 SALIQEPK
-47 VYYHIF
+47 IYYNIF
-53 GKIRRCDTKTFTY
+53 GNLRRCNIKTFTY
-66 MEKTM
+66 MEKTI
-71 KLLGR
+71 KLLER
-76 VFTFLLLAVT
+76 VFTFLLLAVA

-101 NIKPDVNVNDPVG
+101 NIKPDVNVNDPAG

-146 NGGYFI
+146 DGGYFI

-165 IPTTGWADMVS
+165 IPTTGWASNFS

-322 ETSVTLDAKECERQV
+322 ETSVTLDAKECERQI

-387 KAANAAGSASYYA
+387 KAAGSTNYYA

-405 NSNDKDT
+405 EANDKEI
-412 ERKGTITLKSKDGK
+412 ERKGVVTLKSKDGK
-426 KSVTLNVI
+426 KSVTLNIV
-434 QNKAYLYVRNE
+434 
-445 GYNEVSFDNKEERN
+445 
-459 AVIGNVYT
+459 
-467 NLEYEDLQVSC
+467 
-478 NETWCKP
+478 
-485 ELQKDYWGNITLNTN
+485 QKGI
-500 ISKNTTDKTRK
+500 
-511 AKIVISNKTKTLSFT
+511 
-526 MNVSQNGVKFVPSQT
+526 KFIPSQT
-541 KVGFDKN
+541 KVCFDKN
-548 QSNKTITINT
+548 YSNKTITINT
-558 NIDWE
+558 NLDWE

-569 WCTISR
+569 WCTLTK

-590 TANRKATISFKGLS
+590 TANRIATISFKGLS

-610 QSKYALGDEY
+610 QSKYALGEEY
-620 YENGVKGQVIYMND
+620 NENGVKGQVICMND
-634 TTRYVGKEVGGTG
+634 TVRFVGKDVGTAA
-647 TVWSTE
+647 WSTE
-653 KVATGATYEHDGRL
+653 KVATGAIYEHDGRL
-667 NLAIIKKISGWKDLY
+667 NMAIIKKISGWKDLY

-697 GWYLPARDELCK
+697 GWYLPAINEIYAIRIGYDLN
-709 IQSQLS
+709 
-715 GHYWSSSEKSQ
+715 GNHWSST
-726 EYAYHVYNGYTYGN
+726 EYRENNAYYYGN
-740 KETLYKVKAVHRF
+740 NSSIDYKTNKYKVKAVHRF

>member
-1 MVFGDTSIS
+1 
-10 VDEVLVH
+10 
-17 VFLLSIPKPR
+17 
-27 TKQILLQHIIIT
+27 
-39 SALKQDPK
+39 
-47 VYYHIF
+47 
-53 GKIRRCDTKTFTY
+53 
-66 MEKTM
+66 MEKTI
-71 KLLGR
+71 KLLER
-76 VFTFLLLAVT
+76 VFTFLLLAVA

-122 GHDLNE
+122 GRTIYD
-128 GATYIGNSSIHI
+128 GATGIGSIYIGD
-140 GNDYNF
+140 DYNF
-146 NGGYFI
+146 DGGAFI

-165 IPTTGWADMVS
+165 IPTTGWANKVS
-176 VRSGNGYVAYS
+176 VRCDNGYVAYS
-187 YGTFYRI
+187 DGDFYRI
-194 YVEKEIVGTT
+194 FVEKEIVGTT

-283 QPSNVAATTEATI
+283 RPSDVAATTEATI

-387 KAANAAGSASYYA
+387 KAAGSTNYYA

-405 NSNDKDT
+405 EANDKET
-412 ERKGTITLKSKDGK
+412 ERKGVVTLKSKDGK
-426 KSVTLNVI
+426 KSVTLNIV
-434 QNKAYLYVRNE
+434 
-445 GYNEVSFDNKEERN
+445 
-459 AVIGNVYT
+459 
-467 NLEYEDLQVSC
+467 
-478 NETWCKP
+478 
-485 ELQKDYWGNITLNTN
+485 QKGI
-500 ISKNTTDKTRK
+500 
-511 AKIVISNKTKTLSFT
+511 
-526 MNVSQNGVKFVPSQT
+526 KFVPSQT

-620 YENGVKGQVIYMND
+620 NENGVKGQVIYMND
-634 TTRYVGKEVGGTG
+634 TTRYVGKDVGED
-647 TVWSTE
+647 VWSTE
-653 KVATGATYEHDGRL
+653 NVATGATDEYDGRV
-667 NLAIIKKISGWKDLY
+667 NMAIIKKISGWKDLY
-682 PAFALCDALNTGSVT
+682 PAFALCNALNTGSVT
-697 GWYLPARDELCK
+697 GWYLPALYELYN
-709 IQSQLS
+709 ISRGGHNLS
-715 GHYWSSSEKSQ
+715 NHYYWTST
-726 EYAYHVYNGYTYGN
+726 EYAKDIAYSSDGYASYTQ
-740 KETLYKVKAVHRF
+740 KKLKYKVKAVHRF

>member
-1 MVFGDTSIS
+1 
-10 VDEVLVH
+10 
-17 VFLLSIPKPR
+17 
-27 TKQILLQHIIIT
+27 
-39 SALKQDPK
+39 
-47 VYYHIF
+47 
-53 GKIRRCDTKTFTY
+53 

-76 VFTFLLLAVT
+76 VFTFLLLAIT
-86 FAACSSDDDSTDGDG
+86 FVACSSDNDSIDGDG

-122 GHDLNE
+122 GRTIYD
-128 GATYIGNSSIHI
+128 GATGIGSIYI

-146 NGGYFI
+146 DGGAFI

-165 IPTTGWADMVS
+165 IPTTQGWADMVS

-187 YGTFYRI
+187 DGDFYRI
-194 YVEKEIVGTT
+194 FVEKEIVGTT

-268 TYNYSFLA
+268 TYNYYFLA

-283 QPSNVAATTEATI
+283 RPSDVAATTEATI

-434 QNKAYLYVRNE
+434 QNKAYLYVGNE
-445 GYNEVSFDNKEERN
+445 GYNEVSFDNEERN

-467 NLEYEDLQVSC
+467 SLEYEDLQVSC
-478 NETWCKP
+478 NEAWCKP
-485 ELQKDYWGNITLNTN
+485 ELQKKSNGYIVLNAN
-500 ISKNTTDKTRK
+500 ISKNATEKSRK
-511 AKIVISNKTKTLSFT
+511 AKVVISNKTKTLNFT
-526 MNVSQNGVKFVPSQT
+526 MTVSQNGVKFVPSQT

-548 QSNKTITINT
+548 YSNKTITINT
-558 NIDWE
+558 NLDWE
-563 ASSNQS
+563 ATSNES
-569 WCTISR
+569 WCTLTK

-590 TANRKATISFKGLS
+590 AANRKATISFKGLS

-620 YENGVKGQVIYMND
+620 NENGVKGQVICIYD
-634 TTRYVGKEVGGTG
+634 TIRYVGKDVG
-647 TVWSTE
+647 TVAWSTE
-653 KVATGATYEHDGRL
+653 EVATGATDKYDGRL
-667 NLAIIKKISGWKDLY
+667 NIAIIKKISGWKDLY

-697 GWYLPARDELCK
+697 GWYLPAMYELNTIYSVGNSIRDY
-709 IQSQLS
+709 
-715 GHYWSSSEKSQ
+715 HWSSTEYTASKAYRCYSNYINDSKRSQ
-726 EYAYHVYNGYTYGN
+726 H
-740 KETLYKVKAVHRF
+740 KVKAVHRF

>member
-1 MVFGDTSIS
+1 
-10 VDEVLVH
+10 
-17 VFLLSIPKPR
+17 
-27 TKQILLQHIIIT
+27 
-39 SALKQDPK
+39 
-47 VYYHIF
+47 
-53 GKIRRCDTKTFTY
+53 
-66 MEKTM
+66 M

-76 VFTFLLLAVT
+76 VFTFLLLAIT
-86 FAACSSDDDSTDGDG
+86 FVACSSDDASTDGDG
-101 NIKPDVNVNDPVG
+101 NIKPDVKVNDPAG

-122 GHDLNE
+122 GPSIRE
-128 GATYIGNSSIHI
+128 GATRIGGSVIYI

-146 NGGYFI
+146 DGGYFI
-152 SLGTVKG
+152 SLGAVKG

-165 IPTTGWADMVS
+165 IPTQGWADMVS
-176 VRSGNGYVAYS
+176 VRSDNGYVAYS
-187 YGTFYRI
+187 NEAFFRI
-194 YVEKEIVGTT
+194 FVEKEIVGTT

-268 TYNYSFLA
+268 TYDYSFLA

-315 DPYLTLN
+315 DPYLTLD

-426 KSVTLNVI
+426 KSVTLNIV
-434 QNKAYLYVRNE
+434 
-445 GYNEVSFDNKEERN
+445 
-459 AVIGNVYT
+459 
-467 NLEYEDLQVSC
+467 
-478 NETWCKP
+478 
-485 ELQKDYWGNITLNTN
+485 QKGI
-500 ISKNTTDKTRK
+500 
-511 AKIVISNKTKTLSFT
+511 
-526 MNVSQNGVKFVPSQT
+526 KFIPSQT

-563 ASSNQS
+563 PSSNQS

-590 TANRKATISFKGLS
+590 TANRKATITFKGLS

-620 YENGVKGQVIYMND
+620 NENGVKGKVICIND
-634 TTRYVGKEVGGTG
+634 TIRYVGKDVGEA
-647 TVWSTE
+647 VWSTE
-653 KVATGATYEHDGRL
+653 TVLTGATDKNDGRV
-667 NLAIIKKISGWKDLY
+667 NMAIIKKISGWKDLY
-682 PAFALCDALNTGSVT
+682 PAFALCDALNTGNVT
-697 GWYLPARDELCK
+697 GWYLPAKEELYY
-709 IQSQLS
+709 IYNGGRSDND
-715 GHYWSSSEKSQ
+715 YWSST
-726 EYAYHVYNGYTYGN
+726 EYNVNKAYYFYYYYSGESLNP
-740 KETLYKVKAVHRF
+740 KESICKVKAVHRF